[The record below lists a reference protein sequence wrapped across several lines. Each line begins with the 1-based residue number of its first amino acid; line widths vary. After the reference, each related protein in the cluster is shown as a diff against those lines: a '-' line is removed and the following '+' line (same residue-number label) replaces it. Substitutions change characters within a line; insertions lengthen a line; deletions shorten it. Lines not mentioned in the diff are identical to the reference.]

1 MMLRILH
8 LSDLHLVKEH
18 PAMDALLMYLNRS
31 IDEIQKNGGIDLV
44 IFTGDLVDKGGYSFG
59 DINVAFKK
67 FEEVVITPILEKLR
81 LSKDRFVFIPGNHD
95 TENNTIRS
103 IEKIGIIESYSLKE
117 KQQIIDLKN
126 STDKLIMELLYS
138 RTKTFK
144 EFEKC
149 YYSDILNNNYQYG
162 DFESN
167 FRFEIRGCKIGITS
181 LNTVWLCGLDNDK
194 KLFLGTDQIT
204 NSQVFLSDCNI
215 KIVASHIGYD
225 LLTEAESKHAKEAIA
240 HCYDLNLSGHTHSLD
255 DDFIVIPSGDY
266 CMNITAAGT
275 LCDNIHKLDE
285 NYKNSFQVIDVISKD
300 EFYIRKYQQKQGMEF
315 SLDLNFGDQGIWHY
329 QYDKQNAK
337 NKAKADE
344 LKEKIEQEKIFLENI
359 FPFYPIDKAIEQDKE
374 TFMSGEFIPS
384 QRNEKCIELLRNPE
398 IKNLRILSISG
409 VGKTRIVGEAFRTM
423 QNVFYCTDPDKNI
436 NRGLEY
442 ILTHVDGGVIIIDNC
457 PIDEHYRITKFISRF
472 QKPFKI
478 ISIYNVLTKD
488 EVGKGTNVFFIDAE
502 DNQEVVDAIIEKEN
516 ILNNEVV
523 NKIREYSDGISLMA
537 IELIK
542 AYINIGQIQLP
553 PEKKQWLDYL
563 LDPSGQLDTNKR
575 AVLNAIALF
584 NPLGLTGNKQD
595 EYEFVINH
603 PEINHIHLP
612 KATVEDCFSCTIHE
626 FNQRR
631 LLDMR
636 ANSVN
641 VRPRPLAEW
650 LAEEW
655 LQKTPIETWGK
666 IIAEIEAAG
675 QLGERL
681 TDQMKNRF
689 MSLTSSEAQQLFDE
703 LNRRP
708 FHDEKIVLTKT
719 GSQLIFSMSTVS
731 QIAVAHNLFS
741 LFNDKTTDYL
751 QQNISGD
758 IRRNIVWAL
767 EETCVVENAFEESC
781 KLLGIL
787 SLAENEQISNNATG
801 VFLEKFRIL
810 LSGTQANLD
819 KKRNVLQFLLDK
831 GTDYYPL
838 LAKAID
844 SAFRTRSYYHMLTQ
858 TERKYDINQETSIC
872 ISELRQYWSFCKET
886 LIKVSDDANS
896 SKIIYKL
903 IPNHVHDFIN
913 SGCEDIL
920 FDLIDYFAPQYN
932 NDWDEVR
939 RSLSWVKKHNPR
951 AYERNKQHIDL
962 LIDQV
967 FAPKTFIKRV
977 LVAME
982 NIDRRVLGS
991 NQTFE
996 VYSSEMRPYGEEFIN
1011 NKIYKSKEFDE
1022 IADYEHLQNFWM
1034 ILAAVEVMD
1043 QRGCREEVYE
1053 TFICHILSKNKEY
1066 RSAFIESYM
1075 SHDPNKPYL
1084 TLIAEKLLKEGFNAM
1099 ACCVL
1104 GMVEDKDHRQ
1114 LNRIFAMVHDGKFSS
1129 IYINNYLRFAPCDNI
1144 DDVFKVSNLLF
1155 NNADVDKI
1163 EVAYPH
1169 LFQHLWPMEQELVPY
1184 LPTIE
1189 KRLLEFDF
1197 ECDKFSLTKE
1207 VVDKIGY
1214 ILRTFNRPDFAR
1226 QVNNVVIKYFEIY
1239 RYNNPFMD
1247 LYLILF
1253 PKYQDNILSDVIK
1266 ALASPLEKGM
1276 FYLNMHLELGSG
1288 FGLGVGPL
1296 FQCDNN
1302 RLKKAC
1308 QEYPDVLPE
1317 RFATMCP
1324 VCNFREDGKPVKLSD
1339 FFIWLLD
1346 NYGDNERVLQSFSS
1360 NLNTYSY
1367 AGPRSMKGYYMNR
1380 QNLFKPLLEHENPKV
1395 ANWAKKMYE
1404 KEEQNVNYQ
1413 QMMDDYIDMTQN

>member
-1 MMLRILH
+1 MLRILH

-18 PAMDALLMYLNRS
+18 PAMDTLLMYLNRS
-31 IDEIQKNGGIDLV
+31 MDEIQEDRGIDLV
-44 IFTGDLVDKGGYSFG
+44 IFTGDLIDKGGASFG
-59 DINVAFKK
+59 DINTAFKK
-67 FEEVVITPILEKLR
+67 FEEVVITPILEKLK

-95 TENNTIRS
+95 TENDIGKQYMKKGFLGENPHDDY
-103 IEKIGIIESYSLKE
+103 EKIISI
-117 KQQIIDLKN
+117 KN
-126 STDKLIMELLYS
+126 SPKNQDIVRV
-138 RTKTFK
+138 RTKAFK
-144 EFEKC
+144 DFERL
-149 YYSDILNNNYQYG
+149 YYTENLREAYQCG

-167 FRFEIRGCKIGITS
+167 FKFNIEGRKIGITS
-181 LNTVWLCGLDNDK
+181 LNSVWFCGLDDDK

-204 NSQVFLSDCNI
+204 NSQAFLSDCNI

-225 LLTEAESKHAKEAIA
+225 LLTEAERKHAKEDIA

-315 SLDLNFGDQGIWHY
+315 SLDLNFGDQGIWYH
-329 QYDKQNAK
+329 QYNKQNAK

-344 LKEKIEQEKIFLENI
+344 LKERIEQEKVFLENI

-398 IKNLRILSISG
+398 IRNLRILSISG
-409 VGKTRIVGEAFRTM
+409 VGKTRIVGEAFRTT

-488 EVGKGTNVFFIDAE
+488 EEGKGTNVFFIDAE

-523 NKIREYSDGISLMA
+523 NRIREYSDGISLMA

-563 LDPSGQLDTNKR
+563 LDPSGQLNTNKR

-681 TDQMKNRF
+681 TEQMKNRF
-689 MSLTSSEAQQLFDE
+689 MSLTSPEAQQLFDE

-781 KLLGIL
+781 KLLGML
-787 SLAENEQISNNATG
+787 SHAENEQISNNATG
-801 VFLEKFRIL
+801 VFLEKFRML
-810 LSGTQANLD
+810 LSGTQANLG

-844 SAFRTRSYYHMLTQ
+844 SAFSTRSNYHMLTR
-858 TERKYDINQETSIC
+858 TERKYDIKQETSIC
-872 ISELRQYWSFCKET
+872 ISELRQYWNFCKDT
-886 LIKVSDDANS
+886 LIKVSNDANS
-896 SKIIYKL
+896 LKIIYNL
-903 IPNHVHDFIN
+903 IPNHVYDFIN

-920 FDLIDYFAPQYN
+920 FELIDYFASQYN
-932 NDWDEVR
+932 NDWDEMR
-939 RSLSWVKKHNPR
+939 RSLSWVKKHNPKV
-951 AYERNKQHIDL
+951 YERNKQYIDL
-962 LIDQV
+962 LIDKV
-967 FAPKTFIKRV
+967 LAPKTFIKRV
-977 LVAME
+977 LAAME
-982 NIDRRVLGS
+982 NIDRRAFGS

-996 VYSSEMRPYGEEFIN
+996 VYRSEMRPYGEEFIN
-1011 NKIYKSKEFDE
+1011 NKIYNSKEFDE
-1022 IADYEHLQNFWM
+1022 IANSEHIQSRWM
-1034 ILAAVEVMD
+1034 ILTAVEVMVQTD
-1043 QRGCREEVYE
+1043 RRDEVYE
-1053 TFICHILSKNKEY
+1053 AFMSHIASKNKDY
-1066 RSAFIESYM
+1066 RSDFIECYM
-1075 SHDPNKPYL
+1075 SHDPNKTYL
-1084 TLIAEKLLKEGFNAM
+1084 TSIAERLFNEGFNAL
-1099 ACCVL
+1099 ACCIL
-1104 GMVEDKDHRQ
+1104 GMVEDKDYSQ
-1114 LNRIFAMVHDGKFSS
+1114 LNRIFAMVHDSKFPST
-1129 IYINNYLRFAPCDNI
+1129 YINNYLRYVPCDNI
-1144 DDVFKVSNLLF
+1144 DDIFKVSNLLF
-1155 NNADVDKI
+1155 NNADVDKT

-1169 LFQHLWPMEQELVPY
+1169 LSQHLWPMEQEFVPY

-1197 ECDKFSLTKE
+1197 DNNKSYF
-1207 VVDKIGY
+1207 VRNIVDKIEY
-1214 ILRTFNRPDFAR
+1214 ILNTFNEPNFAKEVNTLIIKHCTSYQPDSFF
-1226 QVNNVVIKYFEIY
+1226 N
-1239 RYNNPFMD
+1239 D
-1247 LYLILF
+1247 LYSSLL
-1253 PKYQDNILSDVIK
+1253 PKYQDDILDDILR
-1266 ALASPLEKGM
+1266 ALTLPFEQSM
-1276 FYLNMHLELGSG
+1276 FYLKMRYELGSG
-1288 FGLGVGPL
+1288 FGYGAGPL
-1296 FQCDNN
+1296 FQCDNDK
-1302 RLKKAC
+1302 LKDAC
-1308 QEYPDVLPE
+1308 EKFPDILPE
-1317 RFATMCP
+1317 RFADMCP
-1324 VCNFREDGKPVKLSD
+1324 VCNLREDETQMEFSD
-1339 FFIWLLD
+1339 FFIWLLN
-1346 NYGDNERVLQSFSS
+1346 NYGNNEKVLQSLSS
-1360 NLNTYSY
+1360 NFGTYSY
-1367 AGPRSMKGYYMNR
+1367 TGVGSMKGYYMNR
-1380 QNLFKPLLEHENPKV
+1380 QNMFKPLFLHENPKV
-1395 ANWAKKMYE
+1395 VDWAKNMY
-1404 KEEQNVNYQ
+1404 KTEEQEVNYQ
-1413 QMMDDYIDMTQN
+1413 QMMDDYRDMTKW

>member
-18 PAMDALLMYLNRS
+18 PAMDTLLMYLNRS
-31 IDEIQKNGGIDLV
+31 MDEIQEDRGIDLV
-44 IFTGDLVDKGGYSFG
+44 IFTGDLIDKGGASFG
-59 DINVAFKK
+59 DINTAFKK
-67 FEEVVITPILEKLR
+67 FEEVVITPILEKLK

-95 TENNTIRS
+95 TENDIGKQYMKKGFLGENPHDDY
-103 IEKIGIIESYSLKE
+103 EKIISI
-117 KQQIIDLKN
+117 KN
-126 STDKLIMELLYS
+126 SPKNQDIVRV
-138 RTKTFK
+138 RTKAFK
-144 EFEKC
+144 DFERL
-149 YYSDILNNNYQYG
+149 YYTENLREAYQCG

-167 FRFEIRGCKIGITS
+167 FKFDIEGRKIGITS
-181 LNTVWLCGLDNDK
+181 LNSVWFCGLDDDK

-204 NSQVFLSDCNI
+204 NSQAFLSDCNI

-225 LLTEAESKHAKEAIA
+225 LLTEAERKHAKEAIA
-240 HCYDLNLSGHTHSLD
+240 RCYDLNLSGHTHSLD

-300 EFYIRKYQQKQGMEF
+300 EFYIRKYQQQGMEF
-315 SLDLNFGDQGIWHY
+315 SLDLNFGDQGIWYH
-329 QYDKQNAK
+329 QYNKQNAK

-344 LKEKIEQEKIFLENI
+344 LKERIEQEKVFLENI

-398 IKNLRILSISG
+398 IRNLRILSISG
-409 VGKTRIVGEAFRTM
+409 VGKTRIVGEAFRTT

-488 EVGKGTNVFFIDAE
+488 EEGKGTNVFFIDAE

-516 ILNNEVV
+516 ILNTEVV
-523 NKIREYSDGISLMA
+523 NRIREYSDGISLMA

-563 LDPSGQLDTNKR
+563 LDPSGQLNTNKR

-681 TDQMKNRF
+681 TEQMKNRF
-689 MSLTSSEAQQLFDE
+689 MSLTSPEAQQLFDE

-781 KLLGIL
+781 KLLGML
-787 SLAENEQISNNATG
+787 SHAENEQISNNATG
-801 VFLEKFRIL
+801 VFLEKFRML
-810 LSGTQANLD
+810 LSGTQANLG

-844 SAFRTRSYYHMLTQ
+844 SAFSTRSNYHMLTR
-858 TERKYDINQETSIC
+858 TERKYDIKQETSIC
-872 ISELRQYWSFCKET
+872 ISELRQYWNFCKDT
-886 LIKVSDDANS
+886 LIKVSNDANS
-896 SKIIYKL
+896 LKIIYNL
-903 IPNHVHDFIN
+903 IPNHVYDFIN

-920 FDLIDYFAPQYN
+920 FELIDYFAPQYN
-932 NDWDEVR
+932 NDWDEMR
-939 RSLSWVKKHNPR
+939 RSLSWVKKHNPKV
-951 AYERNKQHIDL
+951 YERNKQYIDL
-962 LIDQV
+962 LIDKV
-967 FAPKTFIKRV
+967 LAPKTFIKRV
-977 LVAME
+977 LAAME
-982 NIDRRVLGS
+982 NIDRRAFGS

-996 VYSSEMRPYGEEFIN
+996 VYRSEMRPYGEEFIN
-1011 NKIYKSKEFDE
+1011 NKIYNSKEFDE
-1022 IADYEHLQNFWM
+1022 IANSEHIQSRWM
-1034 ILAAVEVMD
+1034 ILTAVEVMAQTD
-1043 QRGCREEVYE
+1043 RRDEVYE
-1053 TFICHILSKNKEY
+1053 AFMSHIASKNKDY
-1066 RSAFIESYM
+1066 RSDFIECYM
-1075 SHDPNKPYL
+1075 SHDPNKTYL
-1084 TLIAEKLLKEGFNAM
+1084 TSIAERLFNEGFNAL

-1104 GMVEDKDHRQ
+1104 GMVEDKDYSQ
-1114 LNRIFAMVHDGKFSS
+1114 LNRIFAMVHDSKFPST
-1129 IYINNYLRFAPCDNI
+1129 YINNYLRYVPCDNI
-1144 DDVFKVSNLLF
+1144 DDIFRVSNLLF
-1155 NNADVDKI
+1155 NNADVDKT

-1169 LFQHLWPMEQELVPY
+1169 LSQHLWPMEQEFVPY

-1197 ECDKFSLTKE
+1197 DNNKSYF
-1207 VVDKIGY
+1207 VRNIVDKIEY
-1214 ILRTFNRPDFAR
+1214 ILNTFNEPNFAKEVNTLIIKHCTSYQPDNFF
-1226 QVNNVVIKYFEIY
+1226 N
-1239 RYNNPFMD
+1239 D
-1247 LYLILF
+1247 LYSSLL
-1253 PKYQDNILSDVIK
+1253 PKYQDDILDDILR
-1266 ALASPLEKGM
+1266 ALTLPFEQSM
-1276 FYLNMHLELGSG
+1276 FYLKMRYELGSG
-1288 FGLGVGPL
+1288 FGYGAGPL
-1296 FQCDNN
+1296 FQCDNDK
-1302 RLKKAC
+1302 LKDAC
-1308 QEYPDVLPE
+1308 EKFPDILPE
-1317 RFATMCP
+1317 RFADMCP
-1324 VCNFREDGKPVKLSD
+1324 VCNLREDETQMEFSD
-1339 FFIWLLD
+1339 FFIWLLN
-1346 NYGDNERVLQSFSS
+1346 NYGNNEKVLQSLSS
-1360 NLNTYSY
+1360 NFGTYSY
-1367 AGPRSMKGYYMNR
+1367 TGVGSMKGYYMNR
-1380 QNLFKPLLEHENPKV
+1380 QNMFKPLFLHENPKV
-1395 ANWAKKMYE
+1395 VDWAKNMY
-1404 KEEQNVNYQ
+1404 KTEEQEVNYQ
-1413 QMMDDYIDMTQN
+1413 QMMDDYRDMTKW

>member
-18 PAMDALLMYLNRS
+18 PAMDTLLMYLNRS
-31 IDEIQKNGGIDLV
+31 MDEIQKDRGIDLV
-44 IFTGDLVDKGGYSFG
+44 IFTGDLIDKGGASFG
-59 DINVAFKK
+59 DINTAFKK
-67 FEEVVITPILEKLR
+67 LEEVVITPILEKLK

-95 TENNTIRS
+95 TENDLGKQYMKIGFLGENLHDDH
-103 IEKIGIIESYSLKE
+103 EKIISI
-117 KQQIIDLKN
+117 KN
-126 STDKLIMELLYS
+126 SPPNYDIVRA
-138 RTKTFK
+138 RTKAFK
-144 EFEKC
+144 DFEKL
-149 YYSDILNNNYQYG
+149 YYTESLRENYQYG
-162 DFESN
+162 DFDSN
-167 FRFEIRGCKIGITS
+167 FKFDIRGSKIGVTS
-181 LNTVWLCGLDNDK
+181 LNSVWFCGLGDDK
-194 KLFLGTDQIT
+194 KLFLGVDQIT

-225 LLTEAESKHAKEAIA
+225 LLTEAESKRAKEAIA

-255 DDFIVIPSGDY
+255 DDFIAIPSGDY

-285 NYKNSFQVIDVISKD
+285 NYKNSFQVIDVISKE
-300 EFYIRKYQQKQGMEF
+300 EFYVRKYQQKQGMEF
-315 SLDLNFGDQGIWHY
+315 SLDLNFGEQGIWHH
-329 QYDKQNAK
+329 QYNKQNAK

-344 LKEKIEQEKIFLENI
+344 VKEKIEQEKAFLENI
-359 FPFYPIDKAIEQDKE
+359 FPFYPIDKAIELDKE

-384 QRNEKCIELLRNPE
+384 QRNEECINLLRNQD

-423 QNVFYCTDPDKNI
+423 QKVFYCTDPDKKI

-442 ILTHVDGGVIIIDNC
+442 ILTHVDEGVIIIDNC
-457 PIDEHYRITKFISRF
+457 PIDEHYRITRFISRF
-472 QKPFKI
+472 QKPFRI
-478 ISIYNVLTKD
+478 ISLYNVLTKN
-488 EVGKGTNVFFIDAE
+488 EEGKGTNVFFIDVE
-502 DNQEVVDAIIEKEN
+502 DNQEVVDAIIEKER
-516 ILNNEVV
+516 IHNEEVI
-523 NKIREYSDGISLMA
+523 NRIREYSDGISLMA

-542 AYINIGQIQLP
+542 AYKNIGQVQLL

-563 LDPSGQLDTNKR
+563 LDPSGQLDTHKR
-575 AVLNAIALF
+575 SVLNAIALF
-584 NPLGLTGNKQD
+584 NPLGFTGNKKD
-595 EYEFVINH
+595 EYDFVINH
-603 PEINHIHLP
+603 SEINHIHLA
-612 KATVEDCFSCTIHE
+612 KSSVEDCFSCTVHE

-767 EETCVVENAFEESC
+767 EEACVVENAFEESC
-781 KLLGIL
+781 KLLGML
-787 SLAENEQISNNATG
+787 SHAENEQISNNATG

-844 SAFRTRSYYHMLTQ
+844 SAFSTRSNYHMLTQ
-858 TERKYDINQETSIC
+858 TERKYDIKQETSIC
-872 ISELRQYWSFCKET
+872 ISELRQYWNFCKDT
-886 LIKVSDDANS
+886 LIKVSNDANS
-896 SKIIYKL
+896 LKIIYKL
-903 IPNHVHDFIN
+903 IPNHVYDFIN

-920 FDLIDYFAPQYN
+920 FELIDYFAPQYN
-932 NDWDEVR
+932 NDWDEMR
-939 RSLSWVKKHNPR
+939 RSLIWVKKHNPKV
-951 AYERNKQHIDL
+951 YERNKQHIDL
-962 LIDQV
+962 LIDKV
-967 FAPKTFIKRV
+967 LAPKTFIKRV
-977 LVAME
+977 LAAME
-982 NIDRRVLGS
+982 NIDRRAFGS

-996 VYSSEMRPYGEEFIN
+996 VYRSEMRPYGEEFIN
-1011 NKIYKSKEFDE
+1011 NKIYNSKEFDE
-1022 IADYEHLQNFWM
+1022 IANSEHMQSFWM
-1034 ILAAVEVMD
+1034 ILTAVEVMD
-1043 QRGCREEVYE
+1043 QTDRRDEVYE
-1053 TFICHILSKNKEY
+1053 AFMRHIASKNKDY
-1066 RSAFIESYM
+1066 RSDFIECYM
-1075 SHDPNKPYL
+1075 SHDPNKTYL
-1084 TLIAEKLLKEGFNAM
+1084 TSIAGRLFNEGFNAL

-1104 GMVEDKDHRQ
+1104 GMVEDKDYRQ
-1114 LNRIFAMVHDGKFSS
+1114 LNRIFVMVHDSKFSS
-1129 IYINNYLRFAPCDNI
+1129 TYINNYLRYVPCNSI
-1144 DDVFKVSNLLF
+1144 DDIFRVSNLLF
-1155 NNADVDKI
+1155 NNADVDKT

-1169 LFQHLWPMEQELVPY
+1169 LSQHLWPMGQEFVPY

-1197 ECDKFSLTKE
+1197 DNNKSYFARNI
-1207 VVDKIGY
+1207 VDKIEY
-1214 ILRTFNRPDFAR
+1214 ILNTFNEPNFAKEVNTLIIKHCISYQPDNLF
-1226 QVNNVVIKYFEIY
+1226 N
-1239 RYNNPFMD
+1239 D
-1247 LYLILF
+1247 LYSSLL
-1253 PKYQDNILSDVIK
+1253 PKYQDVILDDIIR
-1266 ALASPLEKGM
+1266 ALTLPFEQSM
-1276 FYLNMHLELGSG
+1276 FYLKMRYELGSG
-1288 FGLGVGPL
+1288 FGYGAGPL
-1296 FQCDNN
+1296 FQCDNDK
-1302 RLKKAC
+1302 LKDAC
-1308 QEYPDVLPE
+1308 EKFPDILPE
-1317 RFATMCP
+1317 RFADMCP
-1324 VCNFREDGKPVKLSD
+1324 VCNLREDETQMEFSD
-1339 FFIWLLD
+1339 FFIWLLN
-1346 NYGDNERVLQSFSS
+1346 NYGNNEKVLQSLSS
-1360 NLNTYSY
+1360 NFGTYSY
-1367 AGPRSMKGYYMNR
+1367 TGVGSMKGYYMNR
-1380 QNLFKPLLEHENPKV
+1380 QNMFKPLFLHENPKV
-1395 ANWAKKMYE
+1395 VDWAKNMYKTE
-1404 KEEQNVNYQ
+1404 GQEVNYQ
-1413 QMMDDYIDMTQN
+1413 QMMDDYRDMTKW

>member
-1 MMLRILH
+1 
-8 LSDLHLVKEH
+8 
-18 PAMDALLMYLNRS
+18 MDTLLMYLNRS
-31 IDEIQKNGGIDLV
+31 MDEIQEDRGIDLV
-44 IFTGDLVDKGGYSFG
+44 VFTGDLIDKGGASFG
-59 DINVAFKK
+59 NINTAFKK
-67 FEEVVITPILEKLR
+67 FEEVVITPILEKLK

-95 TENNTIRS
+95 TENDIGKQYMKKGFLGENPHDDY
-103 IEKIGIIESYSLKE
+103 EKIISI
-117 KQQIIDLKN
+117 KN
-126 STDKLIMELLYS
+126 SPKNQDIVRV
-138 RTKTFK
+138 RTKAFK
-144 EFEKC
+144 DFERL
-149 YYSDILNNNYQYG
+149 YYTENLREAYQCG

-167 FRFEIRGCKIGITS
+167 FKFDIEGRKIGITS
-181 LNTVWLCGLDNDK
+181 LNSVWFCGLDDDK

-204 NSQVFLSDCNI
+204 NSQAFLSDCNI

-225 LLTEAESKHAKEAIA
+225 LLTEAERKHAKEAIA

-300 EFYIRKYQQKQGMEF
+300 EFCIRKYQQKQGMEF
-315 SLDLNFGDQGIWHY
+315 SLDLNFGDQGIWYH
-329 QYDKQNAK
+329 QYNKQNAK

-344 LKEKIEQEKIFLENI
+344 LKERIEQEKVFLENI

-398 IKNLRILSISG
+398 IRNLRILSISG
-409 VGKTRIVGEAFRTM
+409 VGKTRIVGEAFRTT

-488 EVGKGTNVFFIDAE
+488 EEGKGTNVFFIDAE

-523 NKIREYSDGISLMA
+523 NRIREYSDGISLMA

-563 LDPSGQLDTNKR
+563 LDPSGQLNTNKR

-681 TDQMKNRF
+681 TEQMKNRF
-689 MSLTSSEAQQLFDE
+689 MSLTSPEAQQLFDE

-781 KLLGIL
+781 KLLGML
-787 SLAENEQISNNATG
+787 SHAENEQISNNATG
-801 VFLEKFRIL
+801 VFLEKFRML
-810 LSGTQANLD
+810 LSGTQANLG

-844 SAFRTRSYYHMLTQ
+844 SAFSTRSNYHMLTR
-858 TERKYDINQETSIC
+858 TERKYDIKQETSIC
-872 ISELRQYWSFCKET
+872 ISELRQYWNFCKDT
-886 LIKVSDDANS
+886 LIKVSNDANS
-896 SKIIYKL
+896 LKIIYNL
-903 IPNHVHDFIN
+903 IPNHVYDFIN

-920 FDLIDYFAPQYN
+920 FELIDYFAPQYN
-932 NDWDEVR
+932 NDWDEMR
-939 RSLSWVKKHNPR
+939 RSLSWVKKYNPKV
-951 AYERNKQHIDL
+951 YERNKQYIDL
-962 LIDQV
+962 LIDKV
-967 FAPKTFIKRV
+967 LAPKTFIKRV
-977 LVAME
+977 LAAME
-982 NIDRRVLGS
+982 NIDRRAFGS

-996 VYSSEMRPYGEEFIN
+996 VYRSEMRPYGEEFIN
-1011 NKIYKSKEFDE
+1011 NKIYNSKEFDE
-1022 IADYEHLQNFWM
+1022 IANSEHIQSRWM
-1034 ILAAVEVMD
+1034 ILTAVEVMVQTD
-1043 QRGCREEVYE
+1043 RRDEVYE
-1053 TFICHILSKNKEY
+1053 AFMSHIASKNKDY
-1066 RSAFIESYM
+1066 RSDFIECYM
-1075 SHDPNKPYL
+1075 SHDPKKTYL
-1084 TLIAEKLLKEGFNAM
+1084 TSIAERLFNEGFNAL

-1104 GMVEDKDHRQ
+1104 GMVEDKDYSQ
-1114 LNRIFAMVHDGKFSS
+1114 LNRIFAMVHDSKFPST
-1129 IYINNYLRFAPCDNI
+1129 YINNYLRYVPCDNI
-1144 DDVFKVSNLLF
+1144 DDIFKVSNLLF
-1155 NNADVDKI
+1155 NNADVDKT

-1169 LFQHLWPMEQELVPY
+1169 LSQHLWPMEQEFVPY

-1197 ECDKFSLTKE
+1197 DNNKSYF
-1207 VVDKIGY
+1207 VRNIVDKIEY
-1214 ILRTFNRPDFAR
+1214 ILNTFNEPNFAKEVNTLIIKHCTSYQPDNFF
-1226 QVNNVVIKYFEIY
+1226 N
-1239 RYNNPFMD
+1239 D
-1247 LYLILF
+1247 LYSSLL
-1253 PKYQDNILSDVIK
+1253 PKYQDDILDDILR
-1266 ALASPLEKGM
+1266 ALTLPFEQSM
-1276 FYLNMHLELGSG
+1276 FYLKMRYELGSG
-1288 FGLGVGPL
+1288 FGYGAGPL
-1296 FQCDNN
+1296 FQCDNDK
-1302 RLKKAC
+1302 LKDAC
-1308 QEYPDVLPE
+1308 EKFPDILPE
-1317 RFATMCP
+1317 RFADMCP
-1324 VCNFREDGKPVKLSD
+1324 VCNLREDETQMEFSD
-1339 FFIWLLD
+1339 FFIWLLN
-1346 NYGDNERVLQSFSS
+1346 NYGNNEKVLQSLSS
-1360 NLNTYSY
+1360 NFGTYSY
-1367 AGPRSMKGYYMNR
+1367 TGVGSMKGYYMNR
-1380 QNLFKPLLEHENPKV
+1380 QNMFKPLFLHENPKV
-1395 ANWAKKMYE
+1395 VDWAKNMY
-1404 KEEQNVNYQ
+1404 KTEEQEVNYQ
-1413 QMMDDYIDMTQN
+1413 QMMDDYRDMTKW

>member
-1 MMLRILH
+1 MLRILH

-18 PAMDALLMYLNRS
+18 PAMASLLMYLKLS
-31 IDEIQKNGGIDLV
+31 MDEIQKDRGVDLV
-44 IFTGDLVDKGGYSFG
+44 IFTGDLIDKGGASFG
-59 DINVAFKK
+59 DINTAFKE
-67 FEEVVITPILEKLR
+67 FEEVVITPISEKLK

-95 TENNTIRS
+95 TENDIVKQYTKNGFLGENS
-103 IEKIGIIESYSLKE
+103 HDDYEKIISI
-117 KQQIIDLKN
+117 KN
-126 STDKLIMELLYS
+126 SPNNRAIVRT
-138 RTKTFK
+138 RTKAFK
-144 EFEKC
+144 NFERL
-149 YYSDILNNNYQYG
+149 YYAENLREAYQCG

-167 FRFEIRGCKIGITS
+167 FKFDIGGRKIGITS
-181 LNTVWLCGLDNDK
+181 LNSVWFCGLDDDK

-204 NSQVFLSDCNI
+204 NSQAFLSDCNI

-225 LLTEAESKHAKEAIA
+225 LLTEAERKHAKEAIA
-240 HCYDLNLSGHTHSLD
+240 RCYDLNLSGHTHSLD

-315 SLDLNFGDQGIWHY
+315 SLDLNFGDQGIWYH
-329 QYDKQNAK
+329 QYNKQNAK

-344 LKEKIEQEKIFLENI
+344 LKERIEQEKVFLENI

-384 QRNEKCIELLRNPE
+384 QRNETCIELLRNPE
-398 IKNLRILSISG
+398 IRNLRILSISG
-409 VGKTRIVGEAFRTM
+409 VGKTRIVGEAFRTT

-488 EVGKGTNVFFIDAE
+488 EEGKGTNVFFIDAE

-523 NKIREYSDGISLMA
+523 NRIREYSDGISLMA

-553 PEKKQWLDYL
+553 LEKKQWLDYL
-563 LDPSGQLDTNKR
+563 LDPSGQLNTNKR

-681 TDQMKNRF
+681 TEQMKNRF
-689 MSLTSSEAQQLFDE
+689 MSLTSPEAQQLFDE
-703 LNRRP
+703 LNRSP

-781 KLLGIL
+781 KLLGML
-787 SLAENEQISNNATG
+787 SHAENEQISNNATG

-810 LSGTQANLD
+810 LSGTQANLG

-844 SAFRTRSYYHMLTQ
+844 SAFSTRSNYHMLTR
-858 TERKYDINQETSIC
+858 TERKYDIKQETSIC
-872 ISELRQYWSFCKET
+872 ISELRQYWNFCKDT
-886 LIKVSDDANS
+886 LIKVSNDANS
-896 SKIIYKL
+896 LKIIYEL
-903 IPNHVHDFIN
+903 IPNHVYDFIN

-920 FDLIDYFAPQYN
+920 FELIDYFAPQYN
-932 NDWDEVR
+932 NDWDEMR
-939 RSLSWVKKHNPR
+939 RSLSWVKKHKLKV
-951 AYERNKQHIDL
+951 YERNKQYIDL
-962 LIDQV
+962 IIDKV
-967 FAPKTFIKRV
+967 LAPKTFIKRV
-977 LVAME
+977 LAAME
-982 NIDRRVLGS
+982 NIDRRAFGS

-996 VYSSEMRPYGEEFIN
+996 VYRSEMRPYGEEFIN
-1011 NKIYKSKEFDE
+1011 NKIYNSKEFDE
-1022 IADYEHLQNFWM
+1022 IANSEHIQSRWM
-1034 ILAAVEVMD
+1034 ILSAVEVMVQTD
-1043 QRGCREEVYE
+1043 RRDEVYE
-1053 TFICHILSKNKEY
+1053 AFMSHIASKNKDY
-1066 RSAFIESYM
+1066 RSDFIECYM
-1075 SHDPNKPYL
+1075 SHDPNKTYL
-1084 TLIAEKLLKEGFNAM
+1084 TSIAERLFNDGFNAL

-1104 GMVEDKDHRQ
+1104 GMVEDKDYRQ
-1114 LNRIFAMVHDGKFSS
+1114 LNRIFAMVHDSKFPST
-1129 IYINNYLRFAPCDNI
+1129 YINNYLRYVPCDNI
-1144 DDVFKVSNLLF
+1144 DDIFRVSNLLF
-1155 NNADVDKI
+1155 NNADVDKT

-1169 LFQHLWPMEQELVPY
+1169 LSQHLWPMEQEVVPY

-1197 ECDKFSLTKE
+1197 DNNKSYF
-1207 VVDKIGY
+1207 VRNIVDKIEY
-1214 ILRTFNRPDFAR
+1214 ILNTFNEPNFAKEVNTLIIKHCTSYQPDNFF
-1226 QVNNVVIKYFEIY
+1226 N
-1239 RYNNPFMD
+1239 D
-1247 LYLILF
+1247 LYFSLL
-1253 PKYQDNILSDVIK
+1253 PKYQDDILDDIIR
-1266 ALASPLEKGM
+1266 ALTLPFEQSM
-1276 FYLNMHLELGSG
+1276 FYLKMRYELGSG
-1288 FGLGVGPL
+1288 FGYGAGPL
-1296 FQCDNN
+1296 FQCDNDK
-1302 RLKKAC
+1302 LKDAC
-1308 QEYPDVLPE
+1308 EKFPDILPE
-1317 RFATMCP
+1317 RFADMCP
-1324 VCNFREDGKPVKLSD
+1324 VCNFSEDETQMEFSD
-1339 FFIWLLD
+1339 FFIWLLN
-1346 NYGDNERVLQSFSS
+1346 NYGNNEEVLQSLSS
-1360 NLNTYSY
+1360 NFGTYSY
-1367 AGPRSMKGYYMNR
+1367 TGVGSMKGYYMNR
-1380 QNLFKPLLEHENPKV
+1380 QNMFKPLFLHENPKV
-1395 ANWAKKMYE
+1395 VDWAKNMY
-1404 KEEQNVNYQ
+1404 KTEEQEVNYQ
-1413 QMMDDYIDMTQN
+1413 QMMDDYRDMTKW

>member
-1 MMLRILH
+1 MLRILH

-18 PAMDALLMYLNRS
+18 PAMDTLLMYLNRS
-31 IDEIQKNGGIDLV
+31 MDEIQEDRGIDLV
-44 IFTGDLVDKGGYSFG
+44 IFTGDLIDKGGASFG
-59 DINVAFKK
+59 DINTAFKK
-67 FEEVVITPILEKLR
+67 FEEVVITPILEKLK

-95 TENNTIRS
+95 TENDIGKQYMKKGFLGENPHDDY
-103 IEKIGIIESYSLKE
+103 EKIISI
-117 KQQIIDLKN
+117 KN
-126 STDKLIMELLYS
+126 SPKNQDIVRV
-138 RTKTFK
+138 RTKAFK
-144 EFEKC
+144 DFERL
-149 YYSDILNNNYQYG
+149 YYTENLREAYQCG

-167 FRFEIRGCKIGITS
+167 FKFNIEGRKIGITS
-181 LNTVWLCGLDNDK
+181 LNSVWFCGLDDDK

-204 NSQVFLSDCNI
+204 NSQAFLSDCNI

-225 LLTEAESKHAKEAIA
+225 LFTEAERKHAKEAIA

-315 SLDLNFGDQGIWHY
+315 SLDLNFGDQGIWYH
-329 QYDKQNAK
+329 QYNKQNAK

-344 LKEKIEQEKIFLENI
+344 LKERIEQEKVFLENI

-384 QRNEKCIELLRNPE
+384 QRNEKCIELLKNPE
-398 IKNLRILSISG
+398 IRNLRILSISG
-409 VGKTRIVGEAFRTM
+409 VGKTRIVGEAFRTT

-442 ILTHVDGGVIIIDNC
+442 ILTHVDRGVIIIDNC

-488 EVGKGTNVFFIDAE
+488 EEGKGTNVFFIDAE

-523 NKIREYSDGISLMA
+523 NRIREYSDGISLMA

-563 LDPSGQLDTNKR
+563 LDPSGQLNTNKR

-681 TDQMKNRF
+681 TEQMKNRF
-689 MSLTSSEAQQLFDE
+689 MSLTSPEAQQLFDE

-708 FHDEKIVLTKT
+708 FHNEKIVLTKT

-781 KLLGIL
+781 KLLGML
-787 SLAENEQISNNATG
+787 SHAENEQISNNATG

-810 LSGTQANLD
+810 LSGTQANLG

-844 SAFRTRSYYHMLTQ
+844 SAFSTRSNYHMLTR
-858 TERKYDINQETSIC
+858 TERKYDIKQETSIC
-872 ISELRQYWSFCKET
+872 ISELRQYWNFCKDT
-886 LIKVSDDANS
+886 LIKVSNDANS
-896 SKIIYKL
+896 LKIIYKL
-903 IPNHVHDFIN
+903 IPNHVYDFIN

-920 FDLIDYFAPQYN
+920 FELIDYFAPQYN
-932 NDWDEVR
+932 NDWDEMR
-939 RSLSWVKKHNPR
+939 RSLSWVKKHNPKV
-951 AYERNKQHIDL
+951 YERNKQYIDL
-962 LIDQV
+962 LIDKV
-967 FAPKTFIKRV
+967 LAPKTFIKRV
-977 LVAME
+977 LAAME
-982 NIDRRVLGS
+982 NIDRRAFGS

-996 VYSSEMRPYGEEFIN
+996 VYRSEMRPYGEEFIN
-1011 NKIYKSKEFDE
+1011 NKIYNSKEFDE
-1022 IADYEHLQNFWM
+1022 IANSEHIQSRWM
-1034 ILAAVEVMD
+1034 ILTAVEVMVQTD
-1043 QRGCREEVYE
+1043 RRDEVYE
-1053 TFICHILSKNKEY
+1053 AFMSHIASKNKDY
-1066 RSAFIESYM
+1066 RSDFIECYM
-1075 SHDPNKPYL
+1075 SHDPNKTYL
-1084 TLIAEKLLKEGFNAM
+1084 TSIAERLFNEGFNAL

-1104 GMVEDKDHRQ
+1104 GMVEDKDYSQ
-1114 LNRIFAMVHDGKFSS
+1114 LNRIFAMVHDSKFPST
-1129 IYINNYLRFAPCDNI
+1129 YINNYLRYVPCDNI
-1144 DDVFKVSNLLF
+1144 DDIFKVSNLLF
-1155 NNADVDKI
+1155 NNADVDKT

-1169 LFQHLWPMEQELVPY
+1169 LSQHLWPMEQEFVPY

-1197 ECDKFSLTKE
+1197 DNNKSFF
-1207 VVDKIGY
+1207 VRNIVDKIEY
-1214 ILRTFNRPDFAR
+1214 ILNTFNEPNFAKEVNTLIIKHCTSYQPDNFF
-1226 QVNNVVIKYFEIY
+1226 N
-1239 RYNNPFMD
+1239 D
-1247 LYLILF
+1247 LYSSLL
-1253 PKYQDNILSDVIK
+1253 PKYQDDILDDILR
-1266 ALASPLEKGM
+1266 ALTLPFEQSM
-1276 FYLNMHLELGSG
+1276 FYLKMRYELGSG
-1288 FGLGVGPL
+1288 FGYGAGPL
-1296 FQCDNN
+1296 FQCDNDK
-1302 RLKKAC
+1302 LKDAC
-1308 QEYPDVLPE
+1308 EKFPDILPE
-1317 RFATMCP
+1317 RFADMCP
-1324 VCNFREDGKPVKLSD
+1324 VCNLREDETQMEFSD
-1339 FFIWLLD
+1339 FFIWLLN
-1346 NYGDNERVLQSFSS
+1346 NYGNNEKVLQSLSS
-1360 NLNTYSY
+1360 NFGTYSY
-1367 AGPRSMKGYYMNR
+1367 TGVGSMKGYYMNR
-1380 QNLFKPLLEHENPKV
+1380 QNMFKPLFLHENPKV
-1395 ANWAKKMYE
+1395 VDWAKNMY
-1404 KEEQNVNYQ
+1404 KTEEQEVNYQ
-1413 QMMDDYIDMTQN
+1413 QMMDDYRDMTKW

>member
-1 MMLRILH
+1 MLRILH

-18 PAMDALLMYLNRS
+18 PAMASLLMYLKLS
-31 IDEIQKNGGIDLV
+31 MDEIQKDRGVDLV
-44 IFTGDLVDKGGYSFG
+44 IFTGDLIDKGGASFG
-59 DINVAFKK
+59 DINTAFKE
-67 FEEVVITPILEKLR
+67 FEEVVITPISEKLK

-95 TENNTIRS
+95 TENDIVKQYTKNGFLGENS
-103 IEKIGIIESYSLKE
+103 HDDYEKIISI
-117 KQQIIDLKN
+117 KN
-126 STDKLIMELLYS
+126 SPNNRAIVRT
-138 RTKTFK
+138 RTKAFK
-144 EFEKC
+144 NFERL
-149 YYSDILNNNYQYG
+149 YYAENLREAYQCG

-167 FRFEIRGCKIGITS
+167 FKFDIGGRKIGITS
-181 LNTVWLCGLDNDK
+181 LNSVWFCGLDDDK

-204 NSQVFLSDCNI
+204 NSQAFLSDCNI

-225 LLTEAESKHAKEAIA
+225 LLTEAERKHAKEAIA
-240 HCYDLNLSGHTHSLD
+240 RCYDLNLSGHTHSLD

-315 SLDLNFGDQGIWHY
+315 SLDLNFGDQGIWYH
-329 QYDKQNAK
+329 QYNKQNAK

-344 LKEKIEQEKIFLENI
+344 LKERIEQEKVFLENI

-384 QRNEKCIELLRNPE
+384 QRNETCIELLRNPE
-398 IKNLRILSISG
+398 IRNLRILSISG
-409 VGKTRIVGEAFRTM
+409 VGKTRIVGEAFRTTP
-423 QNVFYCTDPDKNI
+423 NVFYCTDPDKNI

-488 EVGKGTNVFFIDAE
+488 EEGKGTNVFFIDAE

-523 NKIREYSDGISLMA
+523 NRIREYSDGISLMA

-553 PEKKQWLDYL
+553 LEKKQWLDYL
-563 LDPSGQLDTNKR
+563 LDPSGQLNTNKR

-681 TDQMKNRF
+681 TEQMKNRF
-689 MSLTSSEAQQLFDE
+689 MSLTSPEAQQLFDE
-703 LNRRP
+703 LNRSP

-781 KLLGIL
+781 KLLGML
-787 SLAENEQISNNATG
+787 SHAENEQISNNATG

-810 LSGTQANLD
+810 LSGTQANLG

-844 SAFRTRSYYHMLTQ
+844 SAFSTRSNYHMLTR
-858 TERKYDINQETSIC
+858 TERKYDIKQETSIC
-872 ISELRQYWSFCKET
+872 ISELRQYWNFCKDT
-886 LIKVSDDANS
+886 LIKVSNDANS
-896 SKIIYKL
+896 LKIIYEL
-903 IPNHVHDFIN
+903 IPNHVYDFIN

-920 FDLIDYFAPQYN
+920 FELIDYFAPQYN
-932 NDWDEVR
+932 NDWDEMR
-939 RSLSWVKKHNPR
+939 RSLSWVKKHKLKV
-951 AYERNKQHIDL
+951 YERNKQYIDL
-962 LIDQV
+962 IIDKV
-967 FAPKTFIKRV
+967 LAPKTFIKRV
-977 LVAME
+977 LAAME
-982 NIDRRVLGS
+982 NIDRRAFGR

-996 VYSSEMRPYGEEFIN
+996 VYRSEMRPYGEEFIN
-1011 NKIYKSKEFDE
+1011 NKIYNSKEFDE
-1022 IADYEHLQNFWM
+1022 IANSEHIQSRWM
-1034 ILAAVEVMD
+1034 ILSAVEVMVQTD
-1043 QRGCREEVYE
+1043 RRDEVYE
-1053 TFICHILSKNKEY
+1053 AFMSHIASKNKDY
-1066 RSAFIESYM
+1066 RSDFIECYM
-1075 SHDPNKPYL
+1075 SHDPNKTYL
-1084 TLIAEKLLKEGFNAM
+1084 TSIAERLFNDGFNAL

-1104 GMVEDKDHRQ
+1104 GMVEDKDYRQ
-1114 LNRIFAMVHDGKFSS
+1114 LNRIFAMVHDSKFPST
-1129 IYINNYLRFAPCDNI
+1129 YINNYLRYVPCDNI
-1144 DDVFKVSNLLF
+1144 DDIFRVSNLLF
-1155 NNADVDKI
+1155 NNADVDKT

-1169 LFQHLWPMEQELVPY
+1169 LSQHLWPMEQEVVPY

-1197 ECDKFSLTKE
+1197 DNNKSYF
-1207 VVDKIGY
+1207 VRNIVDKIEY
-1214 ILRTFNRPDFAR
+1214 ILNTFNEPNFAKEVNTLIIKHCTSYQPDNFF
-1226 QVNNVVIKYFEIY
+1226 N
-1239 RYNNPFMD
+1239 D
-1247 LYLILF
+1247 LYFSLL
-1253 PKYQDNILSDVIK
+1253 PKYQDDILDDIIR
-1266 ALASPLEKGM
+1266 ALTLPFEQSM
-1276 FYLNMHLELGSG
+1276 FYLKMRYELGSG
-1288 FGLGVGPL
+1288 FGYGAGPL
-1296 FQCDNN
+1296 FQCDNDK
-1302 RLKKAC
+1302 LKDAC
-1308 QEYPDVLPE
+1308 EKFPDILPE
-1317 RFATMCP
+1317 RFADMCP
-1324 VCNFREDGKPVKLSD
+1324 VCNFSEDETQMEFSD
-1339 FFIWLLD
+1339 FFIWLLN
-1346 NYGDNERVLQSFSS
+1346 NYGNNEEVLQSLSS
-1360 NLNTYSY
+1360 NFGTYSY
-1367 AGPRSMKGYYMNR
+1367 TGVGSMKGYYMNR
-1380 QNLFKPLLEHENPKV
+1380 QNMFKPLFLHENPKV
-1395 ANWAKKMYE
+1395 VDWAKNMY
-1404 KEEQNVNYQ
+1404 KTEEQEVNYQ
-1413 QMMDDYIDMTQN
+1413 QMMDDYRDMTKW

>member
-1 MMLRILH
+1 MLRILH

-18 PAMDALLMYLNRS
+18 PAMDTLLMYLNRS
-31 IDEIQKNGGIDLV
+31 MDEIQEDRGIDLV
-44 IFTGDLVDKGGYSFG
+44 IFTGDLIDKGGASFG
-59 DINVAFKK
+59 DINTAFKK
-67 FEEVVITPILEKLR
+67 FEEVVITPILEKLK

-95 TENNTIRS
+95 TENDIGKQYMKKGFLGENPHDDY
-103 IEKIGIIESYSLKE
+103 EKIISI
-117 KQQIIDLKN
+117 KN
-126 STDKLIMELLYS
+126 SPKNQDIVRV
-138 RTKTFK
+138 RTKAFK
-144 EFEKC
+144 DFERL
-149 YYSDILNNNYQYG
+149 YYTENLREAYQCG

-167 FRFEIRGCKIGITS
+167 FKFNIEGRKIGITS
-181 LNTVWLCGLDNDK
+181 LNSVWFCGLDDDK

-204 NSQVFLSDCNI
+204 NSQAFLSDCNI

-225 LLTEAESKHAKEAIA
+225 LFTEAERKHAKEAIA

-315 SLDLNFGDQGIWHY
+315 SLDLNFGDQGIWYH
-329 QYDKQNAK
+329 QYNKQNAK

-344 LKEKIEQEKIFLENI
+344 LKERIEQEKVFLENI

-384 QRNEKCIELLRNPE
+384 QRNEKCIELLKNPE
-398 IKNLRILSISG
+398 IRNLRILSISG
-409 VGKTRIVGEAFRTM
+409 VGKTRIVGEAFRTT

-488 EVGKGTNVFFIDAE
+488 EEGKGTNVFFIDAE

-523 NKIREYSDGISLMA
+523 NRIREYSDGISLMA

-563 LDPSGQLDTNKR
+563 LDPSGQLNTNKR

-681 TDQMKNRF
+681 TEQMKNRF
-689 MSLTSSEAQQLFDE
+689 MSLTSPEAQQLFDG

-781 KLLGIL
+781 KLLGML
-787 SLAENEQISNNATG
+787 SHAENEQISNNATG

-810 LSGTQANLD
+810 LSGTQANLG

-844 SAFRTRSYYHMLTQ
+844 SAFSTRSNYHMLTR
-858 TERKYDINQETSIC
+858 TERKYDIKQETSIC
-872 ISELRQYWSFCKET
+872 ISELRQYWNFCKDT
-886 LIKVSDDANS
+886 LIKVSNDANS
-896 SKIIYKL
+896 LKIIYKL
-903 IPNHVHDFIN
+903 IPNHVYDFIN

-920 FDLIDYFAPQYN
+920 FELIDYFAPQYN
-932 NDWDEVR
+932 NDWDEMR
-939 RSLSWVKKHNPR
+939 RSLSWVKKHNPKV
-951 AYERNKQHIDL
+951 YERNKQYIDL
-962 LIDQV
+962 LIDKV
-967 FAPKTFIKRV
+967 LAPKTFIKRV
-977 LVAME
+977 LAAME
-982 NIDRRVLGS
+982 NIDRRAFGS

-996 VYSSEMRPYGEEFIN
+996 VYRSEMRPYGEEFIN
-1011 NKIYKSKEFDE
+1011 NKIYNSKEFDE
-1022 IADYEHLQNFWM
+1022 IANSEHIQSRWM
-1034 ILAAVEVMD
+1034 ILTAVEVMVQTD
-1043 QRGCREEVYE
+1043 RRDEVYE
-1053 TFICHILSKNKEY
+1053 AFMSHIASKNKDY
-1066 RSAFIESYM
+1066 RSDFIECYM
-1075 SHDPNKPYL
+1075 SHDPNKTYL
-1084 TLIAEKLLKEGFNAM
+1084 TSIAERLFNEGFNAL

-1104 GMVEDKDHRQ
+1104 GMVEDKDYSQ
-1114 LNRIFAMVHDGKFSS
+1114 LNRIFAMVHDSKFPST
-1129 IYINNYLRFAPCDNI
+1129 YINNYLRYVPCDNI
-1144 DDVFKVSNLLF
+1144 DDIFKVSNLLF
-1155 NNADVDKI
+1155 NNADVDKT

-1169 LFQHLWPMEQELVPY
+1169 LSQHLWPMEQEFVPY

-1197 ECDKFSLTKE
+1197 DNNKSFF
-1207 VVDKIGY
+1207 VRNIVDKIEY
-1214 ILRTFNRPDFAR
+1214 ILNTFNEPNFAKEVNTLIIKHCTSYQPDNFF
-1226 QVNNVVIKYFEIY
+1226 N
-1239 RYNNPFMD
+1239 D
-1247 LYLILF
+1247 LYSSLL
-1253 PKYQDNILSDVIK
+1253 PKYQDDILDDILR
-1266 ALASPLEKGM
+1266 ALTLPFEQSM
-1276 FYLNMHLELGSG
+1276 FYLKMRYELGSG
-1288 FGLGVGPL
+1288 FGYGAGPL
-1296 FQCDNN
+1296 FQCDNDK
-1302 RLKKAC
+1302 LKDAC
-1308 QEYPDVLPE
+1308 EKFPDILPE
-1317 RFATMCP
+1317 RFADMCP
-1324 VCNFREDGKPVKLSD
+1324 VCNLREDETQMEFSD
-1339 FFIWLLD
+1339 FFIWLLN
-1346 NYGDNERVLQSFSS
+1346 NYGNNEKVLQSLSS
-1360 NLNTYSY
+1360 NFGTYSY
-1367 AGPRSMKGYYMNR
+1367 TGVGSMKGYYMNR
-1380 QNLFKPLLEHENPKV
+1380 QNMFKPLFLHENPKV
-1395 ANWAKKMYE
+1395 VDWAKNMY
-1404 KEEQNVNYQ
+1404 KTEEQEVNYQ
-1413 QMMDDYIDMTQN
+1413 QMMDDYRDMTKW

>member
-1 MMLRILH
+1 MLRILH

-18 PAMDALLMYLNRS
+18 PAMDTLLMYLNRS
-31 IDEIQKNGGIDLV
+31 MDEIQEDRGIDLV
-44 IFTGDLVDKGGYSFG
+44 IFTGDLIDKGGASFG
-59 DINVAFKK
+59 DINTAFKK
-67 FEEVVITPILEKLR
+67 FEEVVITPILKKLK

-95 TENNTIRS
+95 TENDIGKQYMKKGFLGENS
-103 IEKIGIIESYSLKE
+103 HDDYEKIISIKNSPDNRDIVRTRTKAFKDFERRYYAENRSESY
-117 KQQIIDLKN
+117 Q
-126 STDKLIMELLYS
+126 
-138 RTKTFK
+138 
-144 EFEKC
+144 C
-149 YYSDILNNNYQYG
+149 G

-167 FRFEIRGCKIGITS
+167 FKFDIGGRKIGITS
-181 LNTVWLCGLDNDK
+181 LNSVWFCGLDDDK

-225 LLTEAESKHAKEAIA
+225 LLTEAERKYAKEVIA

-255 DDFIVIPSGDY
+255 DDFMVIPSGDY

-275 LCDNIHKLDE
+275 LCDNIHKVDG

-315 SLDLNFGDQGIWHY
+315 SLDLNFGDQGIWHHK
-329 QYDKQNAK
+329 YDKQNAD

-344 LKEKIEQEKIFLENI
+344 LKDKIEREKIFLENI
-359 FPFYPIDKAIEQDKE
+359 FPFCPIDKFIEQDKE
-374 TFMSGEFIPS
+374 TFMNGEFIPS
-384 QRNEKCIELLRNPE
+384 QRNEECIELLRNQE

-409 VGKTRIVGEAFRTM
+409 VGKTRIVGEAFRTT
-423 QNVFYCTDPDKNI
+423 QNVFYCTEPDKGI

-442 ILTHVDGGVIIIDNC
+442 ILTNVDGGVIIIDNC
-457 PIDEHYRITKFISRF
+457 PIDEYYRITKFICRF
-472 QKPFKI
+472 QKPFRI
-478 ISIYNVLTKD
+478 ISLYNVLTKN
-488 EVGKGTNVFFIDAE
+488 EEGKGTNVFFIDVE
-502 DNQEVVDAIIEKEN
+502 DNQEVVDAIIKKER
-516 ILNNEVV
+516 ILNEEVTSRI
-523 NKIREYSDGISLMA
+523 KEYSDGISLMA

-542 AYINIGQIQLP
+542 AYKNIGQVQLL

-655 LQKTPIETWGK
+655 LQKTPIETWEK
-666 IIAEIEAAG
+666 IIAEIESAG

-681 TDQMKNRF
+681 TEQMKNRF
-689 MSLTSSEAQQLFDE
+689 MSLTSPEAQQLFDE

-719 GSQLIFSMSTVS
+719 GSQLVFSMSTVS

-781 KLLGIL
+781 KLLGML
-787 SLAENEQISNNATG
+787 SHAENEQISNNATG

-810 LSGTQANLD
+810 LSGTQANLG

-844 SAFRTRSYYHMLTQ
+844 SAFSTRSNYHMLTR
-858 TERKYDINQETSIC
+858 TERKYDIKQETSIC
-872 ISELRQYWSFCKET
+872 ISELRQYWNFCKDT
-886 LIKVSDDANS
+886 LIKVSNDANS
-896 SKIIYKL
+896 LKIIYEL
-903 IPNHVHDFIN
+903 IPNHVYDFIN

-920 FDLIDYFAPQYN
+920 FELIDYFAPQYK
-932 NDWDEVR
+932 NDWDEMR
-939 RSLSWVKKHNPR
+939 RSLSWVKKHNPKV
-951 AYERNKQHIDL
+951 YERNKQYIDL
-962 LIDQV
+962 LIDKV
-967 FAPKTFIKRV
+967 LAPKTFIKRV
-977 LVAME
+977 LAAME
-982 NIDRRVLGS
+982 NIDRRAFGS

-996 VYSSEMRPYGEEFIN
+996 VYRSEMRPYGEEFIN
-1011 NKIYKSKEFDE
+1011 NKIYNSKEFDE
-1022 IADYEHLQNFWM
+1022 IANSEHIQSRWM
-1034 ILAAVEVMD
+1034 ILTAVEVMVQTD
-1043 QRGCREEVYE
+1043 RRDEVYE
-1053 TFICHILSKNKEY
+1053 AFMSHIASKNKDY
-1066 RSAFIESYM
+1066 RSDFIECYM
-1075 SHDPNKPYL
+1075 SHDPNKTYL
-1084 TLIAEKLLKEGFNAM
+1084 TTIAERLFNEGFNAL

-1104 GMVEDKDHRQ
+1104 GMVEDKDYSQ
-1114 LNRIFAMVHDGKFSS
+1114 LNRIFAMVHDSKFPST
-1129 IYINNYLRFAPCDNI
+1129 YINNYLRYVPCDNI
-1144 DDVFKVSNLLF
+1144 DDIFKVSNLLF
-1155 NNADVDKI
+1155 NNADVDKT

-1169 LFQHLWPMEQELVPY
+1169 LSQHLWPMEQEFVPY

-1197 ECDKFSLTKE
+1197 DNNKSYF
-1207 VVDKIGY
+1207 VRNIVDKIEY
-1214 ILRTFNRPDFAR
+1214 ILNTFNEPNFAKEVNTLIIKHCTSYQPDNFF
-1226 QVNNVVIKYFEIY
+1226 N
-1239 RYNNPFMD
+1239 D
-1247 LYLILF
+1247 LYSSLL
-1253 PKYQDNILSDVIK
+1253 PKYQDDILDDILR
-1266 ALASPLEKGM
+1266 ALTLPFEQSM
-1276 FYLNMHLELGSG
+1276 FYLKMRYELGSG
-1288 FGLGVGPL
+1288 FGYGAGPL
-1296 FQCDNN
+1296 FQCDNDK
-1302 RLKKAC
+1302 LKDAC
-1308 QEYPDVLPE
+1308 EKFPDILPE
-1317 RFATMCP
+1317 RFADMCP
-1324 VCNFREDGKPVKLSD
+1324 VCNLREDETQMEFSD
-1339 FFIWLLD
+1339 FFIWLLN
-1346 NYGDNERVLQSFSS
+1346 NYGNNEKVLQSLSS
-1360 NLNTYSY
+1360 NFGTYSY
-1367 AGPRSMKGYYMNR
+1367 TGVGSMKGYYMNR
-1380 QNLFKPLLEHENPKV
+1380 QNMFKPLFLHENPKV
-1395 ANWAKKMYE
+1395 VDWAKNMY
-1404 KEEQNVNYQ
+1404 KTEEQEVNYQ
-1413 QMMDDYIDMTQN
+1413 QMMDDYRDMTKW

>member
-1 MMLRILH
+1 
-8 LSDLHLVKEH
+8 
-18 PAMDALLMYLNRS
+18 MDTLLMYLNRS
-31 IDEIQKNGGIDLV
+31 MDEIQEDRGIDLV
-44 IFTGDLVDKGGYSFG
+44 IFTGDLIDKGGASFG
-59 DINVAFKK
+59 DINTAFKK
-67 FEEVVITPILEKLR
+67 FEEVVITPILEKLK

-95 TENNTIRS
+95 TENDIGKQYMKKGFLGENPHDDY
-103 IEKIGIIESYSLKE
+103 EKIISI
-117 KQQIIDLKN
+117 KN
-126 STDKLIMELLYS
+126 SPKNQDIVRV
-138 RTKTFK
+138 RTKAFK
-144 EFEKC
+144 DFERL
-149 YYSDILNNNYQYG
+149 YYTENLREAYQCG

-167 FRFEIRGCKIGITS
+167 FIFDIEGRKIGITS
-181 LNTVWLCGLDNDK
+181 LNSVWFCGLDDDK

-204 NSQVFLSDCNI
+204 NSQAFLSDCNI

-225 LLTEAESKHAKEAIA
+225 LFTEAERKHAKEAIA

-315 SLDLNFGDQGIWHY
+315 SLDLNFGDQGIWYH
-329 QYDKQNAK
+329 QYNKQNAK
-337 NKAKADE
+337 NKSKADE
-344 LKEKIEQEKIFLENI
+344 LKERIEQEKVFLENI

-384 QRNEKCIELLRNPE
+384 QRNEKCIELLKNPE
-398 IKNLRILSISG
+398 IRNLRILSISG
-409 VGKTRIVGEAFRTM
+409 VGKTRIVGEAFRAT

-488 EVGKGTNVFFIDAE
+488 EEGKGTNVFFIDAE

-523 NKIREYSDGISLMA
+523 NRIREYSDGISLMA

-563 LDPSGQLDTNKR
+563 LDPSGQLNTNKR

-681 TDQMKNRF
+681 TEQMKNRF
-689 MSLTSSEAQQLFDE
+689 MSLTSPEAQQLFDE

-781 KLLGIL
+781 KLLGML
-787 SLAENEQISNNATG
+787 SHAENEQISNNATG

-810 LSGTQANLD
+810 LSGTQANLG

-844 SAFRTRSYYHMLTQ
+844 SAFSTRSNYHMLTR
-858 TERKYDINQETSIC
+858 TERKYDIKQETSIC
-872 ISELRQYWSFCKET
+872 ISELRQYWNFCKDT
-886 LIKVSDDANS
+886 LIKVSNDANS
-896 SKIIYKL
+896 LKIIYKL
-903 IPNHVHDFIN
+903 IPNHVYDFIN

-920 FDLIDYFAPQYN
+920 FELIDYFAPQYN
-932 NDWDEVR
+932 NDWDEMR
-939 RSLSWVKKHNPR
+939 RSLSWVKKHNPKV
-951 AYERNKQHIDL
+951 YERNKQYIDL
-962 LIDQV
+962 LIDKV
-967 FAPKTFIKRV
+967 LAPKTFIKRV
-977 LVAME
+977 LAAME
-982 NIDRRVLGS
+982 NIDRRAFGS

-996 VYSSEMRPYGEEFIN
+996 VYRSEMRPYGEEFIN
-1011 NKIYKSKEFDE
+1011 NKIYNSKEFDE
-1022 IADYEHLQNFWM
+1022 IANSEHIQSRWM
-1034 ILAAVEVMD
+1034 ILTAVEVMAQTD
-1043 QRGCREEVYE
+1043 RRDEVYE
-1053 TFICHILSKNKEY
+1053 AFMSHIASKNKDY
-1066 RSAFIESYM
+1066 RSDFIECYM
-1075 SHDPNKPYL
+1075 SHDPNKTYL
-1084 TLIAEKLLKEGFNAM
+1084 TSIAERLFNEGFNAL

-1104 GMVEDKDHRQ
+1104 GMVEDKDYSQ
-1114 LNRIFAMVHDGKFSS
+1114 LNRIFAMVHDSKFPST
-1129 IYINNYLRFAPCDNI
+1129 YINNYLRYVPCDNI
-1144 DDVFKVSNLLF
+1144 NDIFKVSNLLF
-1155 NNADVDKI
+1155 NNADVDKT

-1169 LFQHLWPMEQELVPY
+1169 LSQHLWPMEQEFVPY

-1197 ECDKFSLTKE
+1197 DNNKSYF
-1207 VVDKIGY
+1207 VRNIVDKIEY
-1214 ILRTFNRPDFAR
+1214 ILNTFNEPNFAKEVNTLIIKHCTSYQPDNFF
-1226 QVNNVVIKYFEIY
+1226 N
-1239 RYNNPFMD
+1239 D
-1247 LYLILF
+1247 LYSSLL
-1253 PKYQDNILSDVIK
+1253 PKYQDDILDDILR
-1266 ALASPLEKGM
+1266 ALTLPFEQSM
-1276 FYLNMHLELGSG
+1276 FYLKMRYELGSG
-1288 FGLGVGPL
+1288 FGYGAGPL
-1296 FQCDNN
+1296 FQCDNDK
-1302 RLKKAC
+1302 LKDAC
-1308 QEYPDVLPE
+1308 EKFPDILPE
-1317 RFATMCP
+1317 RFADMCP
-1324 VCNFREDGKPVKLSD
+1324 VCNLREDETQMEFSD
-1339 FFIWLLD
+1339 FFIWLLN
-1346 NYGDNERVLQSFSS
+1346 NYGNNEKVLQSLSS
-1360 NLNTYSY
+1360 NFGTYSY
-1367 AGPRSMKGYYMNR
+1367 TGVGSMKGYYMNR
-1380 QNLFKPLLEHENPKV
+1380 QNMFKPLFLHENPKV
-1395 ANWAKKMYE
+1395 VDWAKNMY
-1404 KEEQNVNYQ
+1404 KTEEQEVNYQ
-1413 QMMDDYIDMTQN
+1413 QMMDDYRDMTKW

>member
-1 MMLRILH
+1 
-8 LSDLHLVKEH
+8 
-18 PAMDALLMYLNRS
+18 MDTLLMYLNRS
-31 IDEIQKNGGIDLV
+31 MDEIQEDRGIDLV
-44 IFTGDLVDKGGYSFG
+44 IFTGDLIDKGGASFG
-59 DINVAFKK
+59 DINTAFKK
-67 FEEVVITPILEKLR
+67 FEEVVITPILEKLK

-95 TENNTIRS
+95 TENDIGKQYMKKGFLGENPHDDY
-103 IEKIGIIESYSLKE
+103 EKIISI
-117 KQQIIDLKN
+117 KN
-126 STDKLIMELLYS
+126 SPKNQDIVRV
-138 RTKTFK
+138 RTKAFK
-144 EFEKC
+144 DFERL
-149 YYSDILNNNYQYG
+149 YYTENLREAYQCG

-167 FRFEIRGCKIGITS
+167 FIFDIEGRKIGITS
-181 LNTVWLCGLDNDK
+181 LNSVWFCGLDDDK

-204 NSQVFLSDCNI
+204 NSQAFLSDCNI

-225 LLTEAESKHAKEAIA
+225 LFTEAERKHAKEAIA

-315 SLDLNFGDQGIWHY
+315 SLDLNFGDQGIWYH
-329 QYDKQNAK
+329 QYNKQNAK

-344 LKEKIEQEKIFLENI
+344 LKERIEQEKVFLENI

-384 QRNEKCIELLRNPE
+384 QRNEKCIELLKNPE
-398 IKNLRILSISG
+398 IRNLRILSISG
-409 VGKTRIVGEAFRTM
+409 VGKTRIVGEAFRAT

-488 EVGKGTNVFFIDAE
+488 EEGKGTNVFFIDAE

-523 NKIREYSDGISLMA
+523 NRIREYSDGISLMA

-563 LDPSGQLDTNKR
+563 LDPSGQLNTNKR

-681 TDQMKNRF
+681 TEQMKNRF
-689 MSLTSSEAQQLFDE
+689 MSLTSPEAQQLFDE

-781 KLLGIL
+781 KLLGML
-787 SLAENEQISNNATG
+787 SHAENEQISNNATG

-810 LSGTQANLD
+810 LSGTQANLG

-844 SAFRTRSYYHMLTQ
+844 SAFSTRSNYHMLTR
-858 TERKYDINQETSIC
+858 TERKYDIKQETSIC
-872 ISELRQYWSFCKET
+872 ISELRQYWNFCKDT
-886 LIKVSDDANS
+886 LIKVSNDANS
-896 SKIIYKL
+896 LKIIYKL
-903 IPNHVHDFIN
+903 IPNHVYDFIN

-920 FDLIDYFAPQYN
+920 FELIDYFAPQYN
-932 NDWDEVR
+932 NDWDEMR
-939 RSLSWVKKHNPR
+939 RSLSWVKKHNPKV
-951 AYERNKQHIDL
+951 YERNKQYIDL
-962 LIDQV
+962 LIDKV
-967 FAPKTFIKRV
+967 LAPKTFIKRV
-977 LVAME
+977 LAAME
-982 NIDRRVLGS
+982 NIDRRAFGS

-996 VYSSEMRPYGEEFIN
+996 VYRSEMRPYGEEFIN
-1011 NKIYKSKEFDE
+1011 NKIYNSKEFDE
-1022 IADYEHLQNFWM
+1022 IANSEHIQSRWM
-1034 ILAAVEVMD
+1034 ILTAVEVMAQTD
-1043 QRGCREEVYE
+1043 RRDEVYE
-1053 TFICHILSKNKEY
+1053 AFMSHIASKNKDY
-1066 RSAFIESYM
+1066 RSDFIECYM
-1075 SHDPNKPYL
+1075 SHDPNKTYL
-1084 TLIAEKLLKEGFNAM
+1084 TSIAERLFNEGFNAL

-1104 GMVEDKDHRQ
+1104 GMVEDKDYSQ
-1114 LNRIFAMVHDGKFSS
+1114 LNRIFAMVHDSKFPST
-1129 IYINNYLRFAPCDNI
+1129 YINNYLRYVPCDNI
-1144 DDVFKVSNLLF
+1144 NDIFKVSNLLF
-1155 NNADVDKI
+1155 NNADVDKT

-1169 LFQHLWPMEQELVPY
+1169 LSQHLWPMEQEFVPY

-1197 ECDKFSLTKE
+1197 DNNKSYF
-1207 VVDKIGY
+1207 VRNIVDKIEY
-1214 ILRTFNRPDFAR
+1214 ILNTFNEPNFAKEVNTLIIKHCTSYQPDNFF
-1226 QVNNVVIKYFEIY
+1226 N
-1239 RYNNPFMD
+1239 D
-1247 LYLILF
+1247 LYSSLL
-1253 PKYQDNILSDVIK
+1253 PKYQDDILDDILR
-1266 ALASPLEKGM
+1266 ALTLPFEQSM
-1276 FYLNMHLELGSG
+1276 FYLKMRYELGSG
-1288 FGLGVGPL
+1288 FGYGAGPL
-1296 FQCDNN
+1296 FQCDNDK
-1302 RLKKAC
+1302 LKDAC
-1308 QEYPDVLPE
+1308 EKFPDILPE
-1317 RFATMCP
+1317 RFADMCP
-1324 VCNFREDGKPVKLSD
+1324 VCNLREDETQMEFSD
-1339 FFIWLLD
+1339 FFIWLLN
-1346 NYGDNERVLQSFSS
+1346 NYGNNEKVLQSLSS
-1360 NLNTYSY
+1360 NFGTYSY
-1367 AGPRSMKGYYMNR
+1367 TGVGSMKGYYMNR
-1380 QNLFKPLLEHENPKV
+1380 QNMFKPLFLHENPKV
-1395 ANWAKKMYE
+1395 VDWAKNMY
-1404 KEEQNVNYQ
+1404 KTEEQEVNYQ
-1413 QMMDDYIDMTQN
+1413 QMMDDYRDMTKW

>member
-1 MMLRILH
+1 MLRILH

-18 PAMDALLMYLNRS
+18 PAMDTLLMYLNRS
-31 IDEIQKNGGIDLV
+31 MDEIQEDRGIDLV
-44 IFTGDLVDKGGYSFG
+44 IFTGDLIDKGGASFG
-59 DINVAFKK
+59 DINTAFKK
-67 FEEVVITPILEKLR
+67 FEEVVITPILEKLK

-95 TENNTIRS
+95 TENDIGKQYMKKGFLGENPHDDY
-103 IEKIGIIESYSLKE
+103 EKIISI
-117 KQQIIDLKN
+117 KN
-126 STDKLIMELLYS
+126 SPKNQDIVRV
-138 RTKTFK
+138 RTKAFK
-144 EFEKC
+144 DFERL
-149 YYSDILNNNYQYG
+149 YYTENLREAYQCG

-167 FRFEIRGCKIGITS
+167 FKFNIEGRKIGITS
-181 LNTVWLCGLDNDK
+181 LNSVWFCGLDDDK

-204 NSQVFLSDCNI
+204 NSQAFLSDCNI

-225 LLTEAESKHAKEAIA
+225 LFTEAERKHAKEAIA

-315 SLDLNFGDQGIWHY
+315 SFDLNFGDQGIWYH
-329 QYDKQNAK
+329 QYNKQNAK

-344 LKEKIEQEKIFLENI
+344 LKERIEQEKVFLENI

-384 QRNEKCIELLRNPE
+384 QRNEKCIELLKNPE
-398 IKNLRILSISG
+398 IRNLRILSISG
-409 VGKTRIVGEAFRTM
+409 VGKTRIVGEAFRTT

-442 ILTHVDGGVIIIDNC
+442 ILTHVDRGVIIIDNC

-488 EVGKGTNVFFIDAE
+488 EEGKGTNVFFIDAE

-523 NKIREYSDGISLMA
+523 NRIREYSDGISLMA

-563 LDPSGQLDTNKR
+563 LDPSGQLNTNKR

-681 TDQMKNRF
+681 TEQMKNRF
-689 MSLTSSEAQQLFDE
+689 MSLTSPEAQQLFDE

-708 FHDEKIVLTKT
+708 FHNEKIVLTKT

-781 KLLGIL
+781 KLLGML
-787 SLAENEQISNNATG
+787 SHAENEQISNNATG

-810 LSGTQANLD
+810 LSGTQANLG

-844 SAFRTRSYYHMLTQ
+844 SAFSTRSNYHMLTR
-858 TERKYDINQETSIC
+858 TERKYDIKQETSIC
-872 ISELRQYWSFCKET
+872 ISELRQYWNFCKDT
-886 LIKVSDDANS
+886 LIKVSNDANS
-896 SKIIYKL
+896 LKIIYKL
-903 IPNHVHDFIN
+903 IPNHVYDFIN

-920 FDLIDYFAPQYN
+920 FELIDYFAPQYN
-932 NDWDEVR
+932 NDWDEMR
-939 RSLSWVKKHNPR
+939 RSLSWVKKHNPKV
-951 AYERNKQHIDL
+951 YERNKQYIDL
-962 LIDQV
+962 LIDKV
-967 FAPKTFIKRV
+967 LAPKTFIKRV
-977 LVAME
+977 LAAME
-982 NIDRRVLGS
+982 NIDRRAFGS

-996 VYSSEMRPYGEEFIN
+996 VYRSEMRPYGEEFIN
-1011 NKIYKSKEFDE
+1011 NKIYNSKEFDE
-1022 IADYEHLQNFWM
+1022 IANSEHIQSRWM
-1034 ILAAVEVMD
+1034 ILTAVEVMVQTD
-1043 QRGCREEVYE
+1043 RRDEVYE
-1053 TFICHILSKNKEY
+1053 AFMSHIASKNKDY
-1066 RSAFIESYM
+1066 RSDFIECYM
-1075 SHDPNKPYL
+1075 SHDPNKTYL
-1084 TLIAEKLLKEGFNAM
+1084 TSIAERLFNEGFNAL

-1104 GMVEDKDHRQ
+1104 GMVEDKDYSQ
-1114 LNRIFAMVHDGKFSS
+1114 LNRIFAMVHDSKFPST
-1129 IYINNYLRFAPCDNI
+1129 YINNYLRYVPCDNI
-1144 DDVFKVSNLLF
+1144 DDIFKVSNLLF
-1155 NNADVDKI
+1155 NNADVDKT

-1169 LFQHLWPMEQELVPY
+1169 LSQHLWPMEQEFVPY

-1197 ECDKFSLTKE
+1197 DNNKSFF
-1207 VVDKIGY
+1207 VRNIVDKIEY
-1214 ILRTFNRPDFAR
+1214 ILNTFNEPNFAKEVNTLIIKHCTSYQPDNFF
-1226 QVNNVVIKYFEIY
+1226 N
-1239 RYNNPFMD
+1239 D
-1247 LYLILF
+1247 LYSSLL
-1253 PKYQDNILSDVIK
+1253 PKYQDDILDDILR
-1266 ALASPLEKGM
+1266 ALTLPFEQSM
-1276 FYLNMHLELGSG
+1276 FYLKMRYELGSG
-1288 FGLGVGPL
+1288 FGYGAGPL
-1296 FQCDNN
+1296 FQCDNDK
-1302 RLKKAC
+1302 LKDAC
-1308 QEYPDVLPE
+1308 EKFPDILPE
-1317 RFATMCP
+1317 RFADMCP
-1324 VCNFREDGKPVKLSD
+1324 VCNLREDETQMEFSD
-1339 FFIWLLD
+1339 FFIWLLN
-1346 NYGDNERVLQSFSS
+1346 NYGNNEKVLQSLSS
-1360 NLNTYSY
+1360 NFGTYSY
-1367 AGPRSMKGYYMNR
+1367 TGVGSMKGYYMNR
-1380 QNLFKPLLEHENPKV
+1380 QNMFKPLFLHENPKV
-1395 ANWAKKMYE
+1395 VDWAKNMY
-1404 KEEQNVNYQ
+1404 KTEEQEVNYQ
-1413 QMMDDYIDMTQN
+1413 QMMDDYRDMTKW

>member
-1 MMLRILH
+1 MLRILH

-18 PAMDALLMYLNRS
+18 PAMASLLMYLKLS
-31 IDEIQKNGGIDLV
+31 MDEIQKDRGVDLV
-44 IFTGDLVDKGGYSFG
+44 IFTGDLIDKGGASFG
-59 DINVAFKK
+59 DINTAFKE
-67 FEEVVITPILEKLR
+67 FEEVVITPISEKLK

-95 TENNTIRS
+95 TENDIVKQYTKNGFLGENS
-103 IEKIGIIESYSLKE
+103 HDDYEKIISI
-117 KQQIIDLKN
+117 KN
-126 STDKLIMELLYS
+126 SPNNRAIVRT
-138 RTKTFK
+138 RTKAFK
-144 EFEKC
+144 DFERL
-149 YYSDILNNNYQYG
+149 YYAENLREAYQCG

-167 FRFEIRGCKIGITS
+167 FKFDIGGRKIGITS
-181 LNTVWLCGLDNDK
+181 LNSVWFCGLDDDK

-204 NSQVFLSDCNI
+204 NSQAFLSDCNI

-225 LLTEAESKHAKEAIA
+225 LLTEAERKHAKEAIA
-240 HCYDLNLSGHTHSLD
+240 RCYDLNLSGHTHSLD

-315 SLDLNFGDQGIWHY
+315 SLDLNFGDQGIWYH
-329 QYDKQNAK
+329 QYNKQNAK

-344 LKEKIEQEKIFLENI
+344 LKERIEQEKVFLENI

-384 QRNEKCIELLRNPE
+384 QRNETCIELLRNPE
-398 IKNLRILSISG
+398 IRNLRILSISG
-409 VGKTRIVGEAFRTM
+409 VGKTRIVGEAFRTT
-423 QNVFYCTDPDKNI
+423 QNVFYCTEPDKGI

-442 ILTHVDGGVIIIDNC
+442 ILTNVDGGGVIIIDNC
-457 PIDEHYRITKFISRF
+457 PIDEYYRITKFICRF
-472 QKPFKI
+472 QKPFRI
-478 ISIYNVLTKD
+478 ISLYNVLTKN
-488 EVGKGTNVFFIDAE
+488 EEGKGTNVFFIDVE
-502 DNQEVVDAIIEKEN
+502 DNLGVVDAIIKKER
-516 ILNNEVV
+516 ILNEEVTSRI
-523 NKIREYSDGISLMA
+523 KEYSDGISLMA

-542 AYINIGQIQLP
+542 AYKNIGQVQLL

-655 LQKTPIETWGK
+655 LQKTPVETWGK

-681 TDQMKNRF
+681 TEQMKNRF
-689 MSLTSSEAQQLFDE
+689 MSLTSPEAQQLFDE
-703 LNRRP
+703 LNIRP

-781 KLLGIL
+781 KLLGML
-787 SLAENEQISNNATG
+787 SHAENEQISNNATG

-810 LSGTQANLD
+810 LSGTQANLG

-844 SAFRTRSYYHMLTQ
+844 SAFSTRSNYHMLTR
-858 TERKYDINQETSIC
+858 TERKYDIKQETSIC
-872 ISELRQYWSFCKET
+872 ISELRQYWNFCKDT
-886 LIKVSDDANS
+886 LIKVSNDANS
-896 SKIIYKL
+896 LKIIYEL
-903 IPNHVHDFIN
+903 IPNHVYDFIN

-920 FDLIDYFAPQYN
+920 FELIDYFAPQYN
-932 NDWDEVR
+932 NDWDEMR
-939 RSLSWVKKHNPR
+939 RSLSWVKKHNLKV
-951 AYERNKQHIDL
+951 YERNKQYIDL
-962 LIDQV
+962 IIDKV
-967 FAPKTFIKRV
+967 LAPKTFIKRV
-977 LVAME
+977 LAAME
-982 NIDRRVLGS
+982 NIDRRAFGS

-996 VYSSEMRPYGEEFIN
+996 VYRSEMRPYGEEFIN
-1011 NKIYKSKEFDE
+1011 NKIYNSKEFDE
-1022 IADYEHLQNFWM
+1022 IANSEYIQSRWM
-1034 ILAAVEVMD
+1034 ILSAVEVMVQTD
-1043 QRGCREEVYE
+1043 RRDEVYE
-1053 TFICHILSKNKEY
+1053 AFMSHIASKNKDY
-1066 RSAFIESYM
+1066 RSDFIECYM
-1075 SHDPNKPYL
+1075 SHDPNKTYL
-1084 TLIAEKLLKEGFNAM
+1084 TSIAERLFNDGFNAL

-1104 GMVEDKDHRQ
+1104 GMVEDKDYRQ
-1114 LNRIFAMVHDGKFSS
+1114 LNRIFAMVHDSKFPST
-1129 IYINNYLRFAPCDNI
+1129 YINNYLRYVPCDNI
-1144 DDVFKVSNLLF
+1144 DEIFRVSNLLF
-1155 NNADVDKI
+1155 NNADVDKT

-1169 LFQHLWPMEQELVPY
+1169 LSQHLWPMEQEFVPY

-1197 ECDKFSLTKE
+1197 DNNKSYF
-1207 VVDKIGY
+1207 VRNIVDKIEY
-1214 ILRTFNRPDFAR
+1214 ILNTFNEPNFAKEVNTLIIKHCTSYQPDNFF
-1226 QVNNVVIKYFEIY
+1226 N
-1239 RYNNPFMD
+1239 D
-1247 LYLILF
+1247 LYFSLL
-1253 PKYQDNILSDVIK
+1253 PKYQDDILDDIIR
-1266 ALASPLEKGM
+1266 ALTLPFEQSM
-1276 FYLNMHLELGSG
+1276 FYLKMRYELGSG
-1288 FGLGVGPL
+1288 FGYGAGPL
-1296 FQCDNN
+1296 FQCDNDK
-1302 RLKKAC
+1302 LKDAC
-1308 QEYPDVLPE
+1308 EKFPDILPE
-1317 RFATMCP
+1317 RFADMCP
-1324 VCNFREDGKPVKLSD
+1324 VCNFSEDETQMEFSD
-1339 FFIWLLD
+1339 FFIWLLN
-1346 NYGDNERVLQSFSS
+1346 NYGNNEEVLQSLSS
-1360 NLNTYSY
+1360 NFGTYSY
-1367 AGPRSMKGYYMNR
+1367 TGVGSMKGYYMNR
-1380 QNLFKPLLEHENPKV
+1380 QNMFKPLFLHENPKV
-1395 ANWAKKMYE
+1395 VDWAKNMY
-1404 KEEQNVNYQ
+1404 KTEEQEVNYQ
-1413 QMMDDYIDMTQN
+1413 QMMDDYRDMTKW

>member
-1 MMLRILH
+1 MLRILH

-18 PAMDALLMYLNRS
+18 PAMASLLMYLKLS
-31 IDEIQKNGGIDLV
+31 MDEIQKDRGVDLV
-44 IFTGDLVDKGGYSFG
+44 IFTGDLIDKGGASFG
-59 DINVAFKK
+59 DINTAFKE
-67 FEEVVITPILEKLR
+67 FEEVVITPISEKLK

-95 TENNTIRS
+95 TENDIVKQYTKNGFLGENS
-103 IEKIGIIESYSLKE
+103 HDDYEKIISI
-117 KQQIIDLKN
+117 KN
-126 STDKLIMELLYS
+126 SPNNRAIVRT
-138 RTKTFK
+138 RTKAFK
-144 EFEKC
+144 DFERL
-149 YYSDILNNNYQYG
+149 YYAENLREAYQCG

-167 FRFEIRGCKIGITS
+167 FKFDIGGRKIGITS
-181 LNTVWLCGLDNDK
+181 LNSVWFCGLDDDK

-204 NSQVFLSDCNI
+204 NSQAFLSDCNI

-225 LLTEAESKHAKEAIA
+225 LLTEAERKHAKEAIA
-240 HCYDLNLSGHTHSLD
+240 RCYDLNLSGHTHSLD

-315 SLDLNFGDQGIWHY
+315 SLDLNFGDQGIWYH
-329 QYDKQNAK
+329 QYNKQNAK

-344 LKEKIEQEKIFLENI
+344 LKERIEQEKVFLENI

-384 QRNEKCIELLRNPE
+384 QRNETCIELLRNPE
-398 IKNLRILSISG
+398 IRNLRILSISG
-409 VGKTRIVGEAFRTM
+409 VGKTRIVGEAFRTT
-423 QNVFYCTDPDKNI
+423 QNVFYCTEPDKGI

-442 ILTHVDGGVIIIDNC
+442 ILTNVDGGVIIIDNC
-457 PIDEHYRITKFISRF
+457 PIDEYYRITKFICRF
-472 QKPFKI
+472 QKPFRI
-478 ISIYNVLTKD
+478 ISLYNVLTKN
-488 EVGKGTNVFFIDAE
+488 EEGKGTNVFFIDVE
-502 DNQEVVDAIIEKEN
+502 DNLGVVDAIIKKER
-516 ILNNEVV
+516 ILNEEVTSRI
-523 NKIREYSDGISLMA
+523 KEYSDGISLMA

-542 AYINIGQIQLP
+542 AYKNIGQVQLL

-655 LQKTPIETWGK
+655 LQKTPVETWGK

-681 TDQMKNRF
+681 TEQMKNRF
-689 MSLTSSEAQQLFDE
+689 MSLTSPEAQQLFDE
-703 LNRRP
+703 LNIRP

-781 KLLGIL
+781 KLLGML
-787 SLAENEQISNNATG
+787 SHAENEQISNNATG

-810 LSGTQANLD
+810 LSGTQANLG

-844 SAFRTRSYYHMLTQ
+844 SAFSTRSNYHMLTR
-858 TERKYDINQETSIC
+858 TERKYDIKQETSIC
-872 ISELRQYWSFCKET
+872 ISELRQYWNFCKDT
-886 LIKVSDDANS
+886 LIKVSNDANS
-896 SKIIYKL
+896 LKIIYEL
-903 IPNHVHDFIN
+903 IPNHVYDFIN

-920 FDLIDYFAPQYN
+920 FELIDYFAPQYN
-932 NDWDEVR
+932 NDWDEMR
-939 RSLSWVKKHNPR
+939 RSLSWVKKHNLKV
-951 AYERNKQHIDL
+951 YERNKPYIDL
-962 LIDQV
+962 IIDKV
-967 FAPKTFIKRV
+967 LAPKTFIKRV
-977 LVAME
+977 LAAME
-982 NIDRRVLGS
+982 NIDRRAFGS

-996 VYSSEMRPYGEEFIN
+996 VYRSEMRPYGEEFIN
-1011 NKIYKSKEFDE
+1011 NKIYNSKEFDE
-1022 IADYEHLQNFWM
+1022 IANSEHIQSRWM
-1034 ILAAVEVMD
+1034 ILSAVEVMVQTD
-1043 QRGCREEVYE
+1043 RRDEVYE
-1053 TFICHILSKNKEY
+1053 AFMSHIASKNKDY
-1066 RSAFIESYM
+1066 MSDFIECYM
-1075 SHDPNKPYL
+1075 SHDPNKTYL
-1084 TLIAEKLLKEGFNAM
+1084 TSIAERLFNDGFNAL

-1104 GMVEDKDHRQ
+1104 GMVEDKDYRQ
-1114 LNRIFAMVHDGKFSS
+1114 LNRIFAMVHDSKFPST
-1129 IYINNYLRFAPCDNI
+1129 YINNYLRYVPCDNI
-1144 DDVFKVSNLLF
+1144 DEIFRVSNLLF
-1155 NNADVDKI
+1155 NNADVDKT

-1169 LFQHLWPMEQELVPY
+1169 LSQHLWPMEQEFVPY

-1197 ECDKFSLTKE
+1197 DNNKSYF
-1207 VVDKIGY
+1207 VRNIVDKIEY
-1214 ILRTFNRPDFAR
+1214 ILNTFNEPNFAKEVNTLIIKHCTSYQPDIFF
-1226 QVNNVVIKYFEIY
+1226 N
-1239 RYNNPFMD
+1239 D
-1247 LYLILF
+1247 LYFSLL
-1253 PKYQDNILSDVIK
+1253 PKYQDDILDDIIR
-1266 ALASPLEKGM
+1266 ALTLPFEQSM
-1276 FYLNMHLELGSG
+1276 FYLKMRYELGSG
-1288 FGLGVGPL
+1288 FGYGAGPL
-1296 FQCDNN
+1296 FQCDNDK
-1302 RLKKAC
+1302 LKDAC
-1308 QEYPDVLPE
+1308 EKFPDILPE
-1317 RFATMCP
+1317 RFADMCP
-1324 VCNFREDGKPVKLSD
+1324 VCNFSEDETQMEFSD
-1339 FFIWLLD
+1339 FFIWLLN
-1346 NYGDNERVLQSFSS
+1346 NYGNNEEVLQSLSS
-1360 NLNTYSY
+1360 NFGTYSY
-1367 AGPRSMKGYYMNR
+1367 TGVGSMKGYYMNR
-1380 QNLFKPLLEHENPKV
+1380 QNMFKPLFLHENPKV
-1395 ANWAKKMYE
+1395 VDWAKNMY
-1404 KEEQNVNYQ
+1404 KTEEQEVNYQ
-1413 QMMDDYIDMTQN
+1413 QMMDDYRDMTKW

>member
-18 PAMDALLMYLNRS
+18 PAMDTLLMYLNRS
-31 IDEIQKNGGIDLV
+31 MDEIQEDRGIDLV
-44 IFTGDLVDKGGYSFG
+44 VFTGDLIDKGGASFG
-59 DINVAFKK
+59 NINTAFKK
-67 FEEVVITPILEKLR
+67 FEEVVITPILEKLK

-95 TENNTIRS
+95 TENDIGKQYMKKGFLGENPHDDY
-103 IEKIGIIESYSLKE
+103 EKIISI
-117 KQQIIDLKN
+117 KN
-126 STDKLIMELLYS
+126 SPKNQDIVRV
-138 RTKTFK
+138 RTKAFK
-144 EFEKC
+144 DFERL
-149 YYSDILNNNYQYG
+149 YYTENLREAYQCG

-167 FRFEIRGCKIGITS
+167 FKFDIEGRKIGITS
-181 LNTVWLCGLDNDK
+181 LNSVWFCGLDDDK

-204 NSQVFLSDCNI
+204 NSQAFLSDCNI

-225 LLTEAESKHAKEAIA
+225 LLTEAERKHAKEAIA

-300 EFYIRKYQQKQGMEF
+300 EFCIRKYQQKQGMEF
-315 SLDLNFGDQGIWHY
+315 SLDLNFGDQGIWYH
-329 QYDKQNAK
+329 QYNKQNAK

-344 LKEKIEQEKIFLENI
+344 LKERIEQEKVFLENI

-398 IKNLRILSISG
+398 IRNLRILSISG
-409 VGKTRIVGEAFRTM
+409 VGKTRIVGEAFRTT

-488 EVGKGTNVFFIDAE
+488 EEGKGTNVFFIDAE

-523 NKIREYSDGISLMA
+523 NRIREYSDGISLMA

-563 LDPSGQLDTNKR
+563 LDPSGQLNTNKR

-681 TDQMKNRF
+681 TEQMKNRF
-689 MSLTSSEAQQLFDE
+689 MSLTSPEAQQLFDE

-781 KLLGIL
+781 KLLGML
-787 SLAENEQISNNATG
+787 SHAENEQISNNATG
-801 VFLEKFRIL
+801 VFLEKFRML
-810 LSGTQANLD
+810 LSGTQANLG

-844 SAFRTRSYYHMLTQ
+844 SAFSTRSNYHMLTR
-858 TERKYDINQETSIC
+858 TERKYDIKQETSIC
-872 ISELRQYWSFCKET
+872 ISELRQYWNFCKDT
-886 LIKVSDDANS
+886 LIKVSNDANS
-896 SKIIYKL
+896 LKIIYNL
-903 IPNHVHDFIN
+903 IPNHVYDFIN

-920 FDLIDYFAPQYN
+920 FELIDYFAPQYN
-932 NDWDEVR
+932 NDWDEMR
-939 RSLSWVKKHNPR
+939 RSLSWVKKYNPKV
-951 AYERNKQHIDL
+951 YERNKQYIDL
-962 LIDQV
+962 LIDKV
-967 FAPKTFIKRV
+967 LAPKTFIKRV
-977 LVAME
+977 LAAME
-982 NIDRRVLGS
+982 NIDRRAFGS

-996 VYSSEMRPYGEEFIN
+996 VYRSEMRPYGEEFIN
-1011 NKIYKSKEFDE
+1011 NKIYNSKEFDE
-1022 IADYEHLQNFWM
+1022 IANSEHIQSRWM
-1034 ILAAVEVMD
+1034 ILTAVEVMVQTD
-1043 QRGCREEVYE
+1043 RRDEVYE
-1053 TFICHILSKNKEY
+1053 AFMSHIASKNKDY
-1066 RSAFIESYM
+1066 RSDFIECYM
-1075 SHDPNKPYL
+1075 SHDPNKTYL
-1084 TLIAEKLLKEGFNAM
+1084 TSIAERLFNEGFNAL

-1104 GMVEDKDHRQ
+1104 GMVEDKDYSQ
-1114 LNRIFAMVHDGKFSS
+1114 LNRIFAMVHDSKFPST
-1129 IYINNYLRFAPCDNI
+1129 YINNYLRYVPCDNI
-1144 DDVFKVSNLLF
+1144 DDIFKVSNLLF
-1155 NNADVDKI
+1155 NNADVDKT

-1169 LFQHLWPMEQELVPY
+1169 LSQHLWPMEQEFVPY

-1197 ECDKFSLTKE
+1197 DNNKSYF
-1207 VVDKIGY
+1207 VRNIVDKIEY
-1214 ILRTFNRPDFAR
+1214 ILNTFNEPNFAKEVNTLIIKHCTSYQPDNFF
-1226 QVNNVVIKYFEIY
+1226 N
-1239 RYNNPFMD
+1239 D
-1247 LYLILF
+1247 LYSSLL
-1253 PKYQDNILSDVIK
+1253 PKYQDDILDDILR
-1266 ALASPLEKGM
+1266 ALTLPFEQSM
-1276 FYLNMHLELGSG
+1276 FYLKMRYELGSG
-1288 FGLGVGPL
+1288 FGYGAGPL
-1296 FQCDNN
+1296 FQCDNDK
-1302 RLKKAC
+1302 LKDAC
-1308 QEYPDVLPE
+1308 EKFPDILPE
-1317 RFATMCP
+1317 RFADMCP
-1324 VCNFREDGKPVKLSD
+1324 VCNLREDETQMEFSD
-1339 FFIWLLD
+1339 FFIWLLN
-1346 NYGDNERVLQSFSS
+1346 NYGNNEKVLQSLSS
-1360 NLNTYSY
+1360 NFGTYSY
-1367 AGPRSMKGYYMNR
+1367 TGVGSMKGYYMNR
-1380 QNLFKPLLEHENPKV
+1380 QNMFKPLFLHENPKV
-1395 ANWAKKMYE
+1395 VDWAKNMY
-1404 KEEQNVNYQ
+1404 KTEEQEVNYQ
-1413 QMMDDYIDMTQN
+1413 QMMDDYRDMTKW

>member
-1 MMLRILH
+1 
-8 LSDLHLVKEH
+8 
-18 PAMDALLMYLNRS
+18 MDTLLMYLNRS
-31 IDEIQKNGGIDLV
+31 MDEIQEDRGIDLV
-44 IFTGDLVDKGGYSFG
+44 IFTGDLIDKGGASFG
-59 DINVAFKK
+59 DINTAFKK
-67 FEEVVITPILEKLR
+67 FEEVVITPILEKLK

-95 TENNTIRS
+95 TENDIGKQYMKKGFLGENPHDDY
-103 IEKIGIIESYSLKE
+103 EKIISI
-117 KQQIIDLKN
+117 KN
-126 STDKLIMELLYS
+126 SPKNQDIVRV
-138 RTKTFK
+138 RTKAFK
-144 EFEKC
+144 DFERL
-149 YYSDILNNNYQYG
+149 YYTENLREAYQCG

-167 FRFEIRGCKIGITS
+167 FKFNIEGRKIGITS
-181 LNTVWLCGLDNDK
+181 LNSVWFCGLDDDK

-204 NSQVFLSDCNI
+204 NSQAFLSDCNI

-225 LLTEAESKHAKEAIA
+225 LFTEAERKHAKEAIA

-315 SLDLNFGDQGIWHY
+315 SLDLNFGDQGIWYH
-329 QYDKQNAK
+329 QYNKQNAK

-344 LKEKIEQEKIFLENI
+344 LKERIEQEKVFLENI

-384 QRNEKCIELLRNPE
+384 QRNEKCIELLKNPE
-398 IKNLRILSISG
+398 IRNLRILSISG
-409 VGKTRIVGEAFRTM
+409 VGKTRIVGEAFRTT

-488 EVGKGTNVFFIDAE
+488 EEGKGTNVFFIDAE

-523 NKIREYSDGISLMA
+523 NRIREYSDGISLMA

-563 LDPSGQLDTNKR
+563 LDPSGQLNTNKR

-681 TDQMKNRF
+681 TEQMKNRF
-689 MSLTSSEAQQLFDE
+689 MSLTSPEAQQLFDE

-781 KLLGIL
+781 KLLGML
-787 SLAENEQISNNATG
+787 SHAENEQISNNATG

-810 LSGTQANLD
+810 LSGTQANLG

-844 SAFRTRSYYHMLTQ
+844 SAFSTRSNYHMLTR
-858 TERKYDINQETSIC
+858 TERKYDIKQETSIC
-872 ISELRQYWSFCKET
+872 ISELRQYWNFCKDT
-886 LIKVSDDANS
+886 LIKVSNDANS
-896 SKIIYKL
+896 LKIIYKL
-903 IPNHVHDFIN
+903 IPNHVYDFIN

-920 FDLIDYFAPQYN
+920 FELIDYFAPQYN
-932 NDWDEVR
+932 NDWDEMR
-939 RSLSWVKKHNPR
+939 RSLSWVKKHNPKV
-951 AYERNKQHIDL
+951 YERNKQYIDL
-962 LIDQV
+962 LIDKV
-967 FAPKTFIKRV
+967 LAPKTFIKRV
-977 LVAME
+977 LAAME
-982 NIDRRVLGS
+982 NIDRRAFGS

-996 VYSSEMRPYGEEFIN
+996 VYRSEMRPYGEEFIN
-1011 NKIYKSKEFDE
+1011 NKIYNSKEFDE
-1022 IADYEHLQNFWM
+1022 IANSEHIQSRWM
-1034 ILAAVEVMD
+1034 ILTAVEVMVQTD
-1043 QRGCREEVYE
+1043 RRDEVYE
-1053 TFICHILSKNKEY
+1053 AFMSHIASKNKDY
-1066 RSAFIESYM
+1066 RSDFIECYM
-1075 SHDPNKPYL
+1075 SHDPNKTYL
-1084 TLIAEKLLKEGFNAM
+1084 TSIAERLFNEGFNAL

-1104 GMVEDKDHRQ
+1104 GMVEDKDYSQ
-1114 LNRIFAMVHDGKFSS
+1114 LNRIFAMVHDSKFPST
-1129 IYINNYLRFAPCDNI
+1129 YINNYLRYVPCDNI
-1144 DDVFKVSNLLF
+1144 DDIFKVSNLLF
-1155 NNADVDKI
+1155 NNADVDKT

-1169 LFQHLWPMEQELVPY
+1169 LSQHLWPMEQEFVSY

-1197 ECDKFSLTKE
+1197 DNNKSFF
-1207 VVDKIGY
+1207 VRNIVDKIEY
-1214 ILRTFNRPDFAR
+1214 ILNTFNEPNFAKEVNTLIIKHCTSYQPDNFF
-1226 QVNNVVIKYFEIY
+1226 N
-1239 RYNNPFMD
+1239 D
-1247 LYLILF
+1247 LYSSLL
-1253 PKYQDNILSDVIK
+1253 PKYQDDILDDILR
-1266 ALASPLEKGM
+1266 ALTLPFEQSM
-1276 FYLNMHLELGSG
+1276 FYLKMRYELGSG
-1288 FGLGVGPL
+1288 FGYGAGPL
-1296 FQCDNN
+1296 FQCDNDK
-1302 RLKKAC
+1302 LKDAC
-1308 QEYPDVLPE
+1308 EKFPDILPE
-1317 RFATMCP
+1317 RFADMCP
-1324 VCNFREDGKPVKLSD
+1324 VCNLREDETQMEFSD
-1339 FFIWLLD
+1339 FFIWLLN
-1346 NYGDNERVLQSFSS
+1346 NYGNNEKVLQSLSS
-1360 NLNTYSY
+1360 NFGTYSY
-1367 AGPRSMKGYYMNR
+1367 TGVGSMKGYYMNR
-1380 QNLFKPLLEHENPKV
+1380 QNMFKPLFLHENPKV
-1395 ANWAKKMYE
+1395 VDWAKNMY
-1404 KEEQNVNYQ
+1404 KTEEQEVNYQ
-1413 QMMDDYIDMTQN
+1413 QMMDDYRDMTKW

>member
-1 MMLRILH
+1 MLRILH
-8 LSDLHLVKEH
+8 LSDLHLVKER
-18 PAMDALLMYLNRS
+18 PAMDTLLMYLNRS
-31 IDEIQKNGGIDLV
+31 MDEIQEDRGIDLV
-44 IFTGDLVDKGGYSFG
+44 IFTGDLIDKGGASFG
-59 DINVAFKK
+59 DINTAFKK
-67 FEEVVITPILEKLR
+67 FEEVVITPILEKLK

-95 TENNTIRS
+95 TENDIGKQYMKKGFLGENPHDDY
-103 IEKIGIIESYSLKE
+103 EKIISI
-117 KQQIIDLKN
+117 KN
-126 STDKLIMELLYS
+126 SPKNQDIVRV
-138 RTKTFK
+138 RTKAFK
-144 EFEKC
+144 DFERL
-149 YYSDILNNNYQYG
+149 YYTENLREAYQCG

-167 FRFEIRGCKIGITS
+167 FKFNIEGRKIGITS
-181 LNTVWLCGLDNDK
+181 LNSVWFCGLDDDK

-204 NSQVFLSDCNI
+204 NSQAFLSDCNI

-225 LLTEAESKHAKEAIA
+225 LFTEAERKHAKEAIA

-315 SLDLNFGDQGIWHY
+315 SLDLNFGDQGIWYH
-329 QYDKQNAK
+329 QYNKQNAK

-344 LKEKIEQEKIFLENI
+344 LKERIEQEKVFLENI

-384 QRNEKCIELLRNPE
+384 QRNEKCIELLKNPE
-398 IKNLRILSISG
+398 IRNLRILSISG
-409 VGKTRIVGEAFRTM
+409 VGKTRIVGEAFRTT

-488 EVGKGTNVFFIDAE
+488 EEGKGTNVFFIDAE

-523 NKIREYSDGISLMA
+523 NRIREYSDGISLMA

-563 LDPSGQLDTNKR
+563 LDPSGQLNTNKR

-681 TDQMKNRF
+681 TEQMKNRF
-689 MSLTSSEAQQLFDE
+689 MSLTSPEAQQLFDE

-781 KLLGIL
+781 KLLGML
-787 SLAENEQISNNATG
+787 SHAENEQISNNATG

-810 LSGTQANLD
+810 LSGTQANLG

-844 SAFRTRSYYHMLTQ
+844 SAFSTRSNYHMLTR
-858 TERKYDINQETSIC
+858 TERKYDIKQETSIC
-872 ISELRQYWSFCKET
+872 ISELRQYWNFCKDT
-886 LIKVSDDANS
+886 LIKVSNDANS
-896 SKIIYKL
+896 LKIIYKL
-903 IPNHVHDFIN
+903 IPNHVYDFIN

-920 FDLIDYFAPQYN
+920 FELIDYFAPQYN
-932 NDWDEVR
+932 NDWDEMR
-939 RSLSWVKKHNPR
+939 RSLSWVKKHHPKV
-951 AYERNKQHIDL
+951 YERNKQYIDL
-962 LIDQV
+962 LIDKV
-967 FAPKTFIKRV
+967 LAPKTFIKRV
-977 LVAME
+977 LAAME
-982 NIDRRVLGS
+982 NIDRRAFGS
-991 NQTFE
+991 NQAFE
-996 VYSSEMRPYGEEFIN
+996 VYRSEMRPYGEEFIN
-1011 NKIYKSKEFDE
+1011 NKIYNSKEFDE
-1022 IADYEHLQNFWM
+1022 IANSEHIQSRWM
-1034 ILAAVEVMD
+1034 ILTAVEVMVQTD
-1043 QRGCREEVYE
+1043 RRDEVYE
-1053 TFICHILSKNKEY
+1053 AFMSHIASKNKDY
-1066 RSAFIESYM
+1066 RSDFIECYM
-1075 SHDPNKPYL
+1075 SHDPNKTYL
-1084 TLIAEKLLKEGFNAM
+1084 TSIAERLFNEGFNAL

-1104 GMVEDKDHRQ
+1104 GMVEDKDYSQ
-1114 LNRIFAMVHDGKFSS
+1114 LNRIFAMVHDSKFPST
-1129 IYINNYLRFAPCDNI
+1129 YINNYLRYVPCDNI
-1144 DDVFKVSNLLF
+1144 DDIFKVSNLLF
-1155 NNADVDKI
+1155 NNADVDKT

-1169 LFQHLWPMEQELVPY
+1169 LSQHLWPMEQEFVPY

-1197 ECDKFSLTKE
+1197 DNNKSFF
-1207 VVDKIGY
+1207 VRNIVDKIEY
-1214 ILRTFNRPDFAR
+1214 ILNTFNEPNFAKEVNTLIIKHCTSYQPDNFF
-1226 QVNNVVIKYFEIY
+1226 N
-1239 RYNNPFMD
+1239 D
-1247 LYLILF
+1247 LYSSLL
-1253 PKYQDNILSDVIK
+1253 PKYQDDILDDILR
-1266 ALASPLEKGM
+1266 ALTLPFEQSM
-1276 FYLNMHLELGSG
+1276 FYLKMRYELGSG
-1288 FGLGVGPL
+1288 FGYGAGPL
-1296 FQCDNN
+1296 FQCDNDK
-1302 RLKKAC
+1302 LKDAC
-1308 QEYPDVLPE
+1308 EKFPDILPE
-1317 RFATMCP
+1317 RFADMCP
-1324 VCNFREDGKPVKLSD
+1324 VCNLREDETQMEFSD
-1339 FFIWLLD
+1339 FFIWLLN
-1346 NYGDNERVLQSFSS
+1346 NYGNNEKVLQSLSS
-1360 NLNTYSY
+1360 NFGTYSY
-1367 AGPRSMKGYYMNR
+1367 TGVGSMKGYYMNR
-1380 QNLFKPLLEHENPKV
+1380 QNMFKPLFLHENPKV
-1395 ANWAKKMYE
+1395 VDWAKNMY
-1404 KEEQNVNYQ
+1404 KTEEQEVNYQ
-1413 QMMDDYIDMTQN
+1413 QMMDDYRDMTKW

>member
-18 PAMDALLMYLNRS
+18 PAMDTLLMYLNRS
-31 IDEIQKNGGIDLV
+31 MDEIQEDRGIDLV
-44 IFTGDLVDKGGYSFG
+44 IFTGDLIDKGGASFG
-59 DINVAFKK
+59 DINTAFKK
-67 FEEVVITPILEKLR
+67 FEEVVITPILEKLK

-95 TENNTIRS
+95 TENDIGKQYMKKGFLGENPHDDY
-103 IEKIGIIESYSLKE
+103 EKIISI
-117 KQQIIDLKN
+117 KN
-126 STDKLIMELLYS
+126 SPKNQDIVRV
-138 RTKTFK
+138 RTKAFK
-144 EFEKC
+144 DFERL
-149 YYSDILNNNYQYG
+149 YYTENLREAYQCG

-167 FRFEIRGCKIGITS
+167 FKFNIEGRKIGITS
-181 LNTVWLCGLDNDK
+181 LNSVWFCGLDDDK

-204 NSQVFLSDCNI
+204 NSQAFLSDCNI

-225 LLTEAESKHAKEAIA
+225 LFTEAERKHAKEAIA

-315 SLDLNFGDQGIWHY
+315 SLDLNFGDQGIWYH
-329 QYDKQNAK
+329 QYNKQNAK

-344 LKEKIEQEKIFLENI
+344 LKERIEQEKVFLENI

-384 QRNEKCIELLRNPE
+384 QRNEKCIELLKNPE
-398 IKNLRILSISG
+398 IRNLRILSISG
-409 VGKTRIVGEAFRTM
+409 VGKTRIVGEAFRTT

-442 ILTHVDGGVIIIDNC
+442 ILTHVDRGVIIIDNC

-488 EVGKGTNVFFIDAE
+488 EEGKGTNVFFIDAE

-523 NKIREYSDGISLMA
+523 NRIREYSDGISLMA

-563 LDPSGQLDTNKR
+563 LDPSGQLNTNKR

-681 TDQMKNRF
+681 TEQMKNRF
-689 MSLTSSEAQQLFDE
+689 MSLTSPEAQQLFDE

-708 FHDEKIVLTKT
+708 FHNEKIVLTKT

-781 KLLGIL
+781 KLLGML
-787 SLAENEQISNNATG
+787 SHAENEQISNNATG

-810 LSGTQANLD
+810 LSGTQANLG

-844 SAFRTRSYYHMLTQ
+844 SAFSTRSNYHMLTR
-858 TERKYDINQETSIC
+858 TERKYDIKQETSIC
-872 ISELRQYWSFCKET
+872 ISELRQYWNFCKDT
-886 LIKVSDDANS
+886 LIKVSNDANS
-896 SKIIYKL
+896 LKIIYKL
-903 IPNHVHDFIN
+903 IPNHVYDFIN

-920 FDLIDYFAPQYN
+920 FELIDYFAPQYN
-932 NDWDEVR
+932 NDWDEMR
-939 RSLSWVKKHNPR
+939 RSLSWVKKHNPKV
-951 AYERNKQHIDL
+951 YERNKQYIDL
-962 LIDQV
+962 LIDKV
-967 FAPKTFIKRV
+967 LAPKTFIKRV
-977 LVAME
+977 LAAME
-982 NIDRRVLGS
+982 NIDRRAFGS

-996 VYSSEMRPYGEEFIN
+996 VYRSEMRPYGEEFIN
-1011 NKIYKSKEFDE
+1011 NKIYNSKEFDE
-1022 IADYEHLQNFWM
+1022 IANSEHIQSRWM
-1034 ILAAVEVMD
+1034 ILTAVEVMVQTD
-1043 QRGCREEVYE
+1043 RRDEVYE
-1053 TFICHILSKNKEY
+1053 AFMSHIASKNKDY
-1066 RSAFIESYM
+1066 RSDFIECYM
-1075 SHDPNKPYL
+1075 SHDPNKTYL
-1084 TLIAEKLLKEGFNAM
+1084 TSIAERLFNEGFNAL

-1104 GMVEDKDHRQ
+1104 GMVEDKDYSQ
-1114 LNRIFAMVHDGKFSS
+1114 LNRIFAMVHDSKFPST
-1129 IYINNYLRFAPCDNI
+1129 YINNYLRYVPCDNI
-1144 DDVFKVSNLLF
+1144 DDIFKVSNLLF
-1155 NNADVDKI
+1155 NNADVDKT

-1169 LFQHLWPMEQELVPY
+1169 LSQHLWPMEQEFVPY

-1197 ECDKFSLTKE
+1197 DNNKSFF
-1207 VVDKIGY
+1207 VRNIVDKIEY
-1214 ILRTFNRPDFAR
+1214 ILNTFNEPNFAKEVNTLIIKHCTSYQPDNFF
-1226 QVNNVVIKYFEIY
+1226 N
-1239 RYNNPFMD
+1239 D
-1247 LYLILF
+1247 LYSSLL
-1253 PKYQDNILSDVIK
+1253 PKYQDDILDDILR
-1266 ALASPLEKGM
+1266 ALTLPFEQSM
-1276 FYLNMHLELGSG
+1276 FYLKMRYELGSG
-1288 FGLGVGPL
+1288 FGYGAGPL
-1296 FQCDNN
+1296 FQCDNDK
-1302 RLKKAC
+1302 LKDAC
-1308 QEYPDVLPE
+1308 EKFPDILPE
-1317 RFATMCP
+1317 RFADMCP
-1324 VCNFREDGKPVKLSD
+1324 VCNLREDETQMEFSD
-1339 FFIWLLD
+1339 FFIWLLN
-1346 NYGDNERVLQSFSS
+1346 NYGNNEKVLQSLSS
-1360 NLNTYSY
+1360 NFGTYSY
-1367 AGPRSMKGYYMNR
+1367 TGVGSMKGYYMNR
-1380 QNLFKPLLEHENPKV
+1380 QNMFKPLFLHENPKV
-1395 ANWAKKMYE
+1395 VDWAKNMY
-1404 KEEQNVNYQ
+1404 KTEEQEVNYQ
-1413 QMMDDYIDMTQN
+1413 QMMDDYRDMTKW

>member
-1 MMLRILH
+1 MLRILH

-18 PAMDALLMYLNRS
+18 PAMASLLMYLKLS
-31 IDEIQKNGGIDLV
+31 MDEIQKDRGVDLV
-44 IFTGDLVDKGGYSFG
+44 IFTGDLIDKGGASFG
-59 DINVAFKK
+59 DINTAFKE
-67 FEEVVITPILEKLR
+67 FEEVVITPISEKLK

-95 TENNTIRS
+95 TENDIVKQYTKNGFLGENS
-103 IEKIGIIESYSLKE
+103 HDDYEKIISI
-117 KQQIIDLKN
+117 KN
-126 STDKLIMELLYS
+126 SPNNCAIVRT
-138 RTKTFK
+138 RTKAFK
-144 EFEKC
+144 DFERL
-149 YYSDILNNNYQYG
+149 YYAENLREAYQCG

-167 FRFEIRGCKIGITS
+167 FKFDIGGRKIGITS
-181 LNTVWLCGLDNDK
+181 LNSVWFCGLDDDK

-204 NSQVFLSDCNI
+204 NSQAFLSDCNI

-225 LLTEAESKHAKEAIA
+225 LLTEAERKHAKEAIA
-240 HCYDLNLSGHTHSLD
+240 RCYDLNLSGHTHSLD

-315 SLDLNFGDQGIWHY
+315 SLDLNFGDQGIWYH
-329 QYDKQNAK
+329 QYNKQNAK

-344 LKEKIEQEKIFLENI
+344 LKERIEQEKVFLENI

-384 QRNEKCIELLRNPE
+384 QRNETCIELLRNPE
-398 IKNLRILSISG
+398 IRNLRILSISG
-409 VGKTRIVGEAFRTM
+409 VGKTRIVGEAFRTT
-423 QNVFYCTDPDKNI
+423 QNVFYCTEPDKGI

-442 ILTHVDGGVIIIDNC
+442 ILTNVDGGVIIIDNC
-457 PIDEHYRITKFISRF
+457 PIDEYYRITKFICRF
-472 QKPFKI
+472 QKPFRI
-478 ISIYNVLTKD
+478 ISLYNVLTKN
-488 EVGKGTNVFFIDAE
+488 EEGKGTNVFFIDVE
-502 DNQEVVDAIIEKEN
+502 DNLGVVDAIIKKER
-516 ILNNEVV
+516 ILNEEVTSRI
-523 NKIREYSDGISLMA
+523 KEYSDGISLMA

-542 AYINIGQIQLP
+542 AYKNIGQVQLL

-655 LQKTPIETWGK
+655 LQKTPVETWGK

-681 TDQMKNRF
+681 TEQMKNRF
-689 MSLTSSEAQQLFDE
+689 MSLTSPEAQQLFDE
-703 LNRRP
+703 LNIRP

-781 KLLGIL
+781 KLLGML
-787 SLAENEQISNNATG
+787 SHAENEQISNNATG

-810 LSGTQANLD
+810 LSGTQANLG

-844 SAFRTRSYYHMLTQ
+844 SAFSTRSNYHMLTR
-858 TERKYDINQETSIC
+858 TERKYDIKQETSIC
-872 ISELRQYWSFCKET
+872 ISELRQYWNFCKDT
-886 LIKVSDDANS
+886 LIKVSNDANS
-896 SKIIYKL
+896 LKIIYEL
-903 IPNHVHDFIN
+903 IPNHVYDFIN

-920 FDLIDYFAPQYN
+920 FELIDYFAPQYN
-932 NDWDEVR
+932 NDWDEMR
-939 RSLSWVKKHNPR
+939 RSLSWVKKHNLKV
-951 AYERNKQHIDL
+951 YERNKQYIDL
-962 LIDQV
+962 IIDKV
-967 FAPKTFIKRV
+967 LAPKTFIKRV
-977 LVAME
+977 LAAME
-982 NIDRRVLGS
+982 NIDRRAFGS

-996 VYSSEMRPYGEEFIN
+996 VYRSEMRPYGEEFIN
-1011 NKIYKSKEFDE
+1011 NKIYNSKEFDE
-1022 IADYEHLQNFWM
+1022 IANSEHIQSRWM
-1034 ILAAVEVMD
+1034 ILSAVEVMVQTD
-1043 QRGCREEVYE
+1043 RRDEVYE
-1053 TFICHILSKNKEY
+1053 AFMSHIASKNKDY
-1066 RSAFIESYM
+1066 MSDFIECYM
-1075 SHDPNKPYL
+1075 SHDPNKTYL
-1084 TLIAEKLLKEGFNAM
+1084 TSIAERLFNDGFNAL

-1104 GMVEDKDHRQ
+1104 GMVEDKDYRQ
-1114 LNRIFAMVHDGKFSS
+1114 LNRIFAMVHDSKFPST
-1129 IYINNYLRFAPCDNI
+1129 YINNYLRYVPCDNI
-1144 DDVFKVSNLLF
+1144 DEIFRVSNLLF
-1155 NNADVDKI
+1155 NNADVDKT

-1169 LFQHLWPMEQELVPY
+1169 LSQHLWPMEQEFVPY

-1197 ECDKFSLTKE
+1197 DNNKSYF
-1207 VVDKIGY
+1207 VRNIVDKIEY
-1214 ILRTFNRPDFAR
+1214 ILNTFNEPNFAKEVNTLIIKHCTSYQPDNFF
-1226 QVNNVVIKYFEIY
+1226 N
-1239 RYNNPFMD
+1239 D
-1247 LYLILF
+1247 LYFSLL
-1253 PKYQDNILSDVIK
+1253 PKYQDDILDDIIR
-1266 ALASPLEKGM
+1266 ALTLPFEQSM
-1276 FYLNMHLELGSG
+1276 FYLKMRYELGSG
-1288 FGLGVGPL
+1288 FGYGAGPL
-1296 FQCDNN
+1296 FQCDNDK
-1302 RLKKAC
+1302 LKDAC
-1308 QEYPDVLPE
+1308 EKFPDILPE
-1317 RFATMCP
+1317 RFADMCP
-1324 VCNFREDGKPVKLSD
+1324 VCNFSEDETQMEFSD
-1339 FFIWLLD
+1339 FFIWLLN
-1346 NYGDNERVLQSFSS
+1346 NYGNNEEVLQSLSS
-1360 NLNTYSY
+1360 NFGTYSY
-1367 AGPRSMKGYYMNR
+1367 TGVGSMKGYYMNR
-1380 QNLFKPLLEHENPKV
+1380 QNMFKPLFLHENPKV
-1395 ANWAKKMYE
+1395 VDWAKNMY
-1404 KEEQNVNYQ
+1404 KTEEQEVNYQ
-1413 QMMDDYIDMTQN
+1413 QMMDDYRDMTKW

>member
-18 PAMDALLMYLNRS
+18 PAMETLLMYLNRS
-31 IDEIQKNGGIDLV
+31 MDEIQEDRGIDLV
-44 IFTGDLVDKGGYSFG
+44 IFTGDLIDKGGASFG
-59 DINVAFKK
+59 DINTAFKK
-67 FEEVVITPILEKLR
+67 FEEVVITPILEKLK

-95 TENNTIRS
+95 TENDIGKQYMKKGFLGENPHDDY
-103 IEKIGIIESYSLKE
+103 EKIISI
-117 KQQIIDLKN
+117 KN
-126 STDKLIMELLYS
+126 SPKNQDIVRV
-138 RTKTFK
+138 RTKAFK
-144 EFEKC
+144 DFERL
-149 YYSDILNNNYQYG
+149 YYTENLREAYQCG

-167 FRFEIRGCKIGITS
+167 FKFDIEGRKIGITS
-181 LNTVWLCGLDNDK
+181 LNSVWFCGLDDDK

-204 NSQVFLSDCNI
+204 NSQAFLSDCNI

-225 LLTEAESKHAKEAIA
+225 LLTEAERKHAKEAIA

-315 SLDLNFGDQGIWHY
+315 SLDLNFGDQGIWYH
-329 QYDKQNAK
+329 QYNKQNAK

-344 LKEKIEQEKIFLENI
+344 LKERIEQEKVFLENI

-384 QRNEKCIELLRNPE
+384 QRNETCIELLRNPE
-398 IKNLRILSISG
+398 IRNLRILSISG
-409 VGKTRIVGEAFRTM
+409 VGKTRIVGEAFRTT

-488 EVGKGTNVFFIDAE
+488 EEGKGTNVFFIDAE

-523 NKIREYSDGISLMA
+523 NRIREYSDGISLMA

-563 LDPSGQLDTNKR
+563 LDPSGQLNTNKR

-681 TDQMKNRF
+681 TEQMKNRF
-689 MSLTSSEAQQLFDE
+689 MSLTSPEAQQLFDE

-781 KLLGIL
+781 KLLGML
-787 SLAENEQISNNATG
+787 SHAENEQISNNATG

-810 LSGTQANLD
+810 LSGTQANLG

-844 SAFRTRSYYHMLTQ
+844 SAFSTRSNYHMLTR
-858 TERKYDINQETSIC
+858 TERKYDIKQETSIC
-872 ISELRQYWSFCKET
+872 ISELRQYWNFCKDT
-886 LIKVSDDANS
+886 LIKVSNDANS
-896 SKIIYKL
+896 LKIICEL
-903 IPNHVHDFIN
+903 IPNHVYDFTN

-920 FDLIDYFAPQYN
+920 FELIDFFAPQYN
-932 NDWDEVR
+932 NDWDEMR
-939 RSLSWVKKHNPR
+939 RSLSWVKKHNPKV
-951 AYERNKQHIDL
+951 YERNKQYIDL
-962 LIDQV
+962 LIDKV
-967 FAPKTFIKRV
+967 LAPKTFIKRV
-977 LVAME
+977 LAAME
-982 NIDRRVLGS
+982 NIDRRAFGS

-996 VYSSEMRPYGEEFIN
+996 VYRSEMRPYGEEFIN
-1011 NKIYKSKEFDE
+1011 NKIYNSKEFDE
-1022 IADYEHLQNFWM
+1022 IANSEHIQSRWM
-1034 ILAAVEVMD
+1034 ILTAVEVMVQTD
-1043 QRGCREEVYE
+1043 SRDEVYE
-1053 TFICHILSKNKEY
+1053 AFMSHIASKNKDY
-1066 RSAFIESYM
+1066 RSDFIECYM
-1075 SHDPNKPYL
+1075 SHDPNKTYL
-1084 TLIAEKLLKEGFNAM
+1084 TSIAERLFNDGFNAL

-1104 GMVEDKDHRQ
+1104 GMVEDKDYRQ
-1114 LNRIFAMVHDGKFSS
+1114 LNRIFAMVHDSKFPST
-1129 IYINNYLRFAPCDNI
+1129 YINNYLRYVPYDNI
-1144 DDVFKVSNLLF
+1144 DDIFRVSNLLF
-1155 NNADVDKI
+1155 NNADVDKT

-1169 LFQHLWPMEQELVPY
+1169 LSQHLWPMEQEFVPY

-1197 ECDKFSLTKE
+1197 DNNKLYF
-1207 VVDKIGY
+1207 VRNIVDKIEY
-1214 ILRTFNRPDFAR
+1214 ILNTFNEPNFAKEVNTLIIKHCTSYQPDNFF
-1226 QVNNVVIKYFEIY
+1226 N
-1239 RYNNPFMD
+1239 D
-1247 LYLILF
+1247 LYSSLL
-1253 PKYQDNILSDVIK
+1253 PKYQDDILDDILR
-1266 ALASPLEKGM
+1266 ALTLPFEQSM
-1276 FYLNMHLELGSG
+1276 FYLKMRYELGSG
-1288 FGLGVGPL
+1288 FGYGAGPL
-1296 FQCDNN
+1296 FQCDNDK
-1302 RLKKAC
+1302 LKDAC
-1308 QEYPDVLPE
+1308 EKFPDILPE
-1317 RFATMCP
+1317 RFADMCP
-1324 VCNFREDGKPVKLSD
+1324 VCNLREDETQMEFSD
-1339 FFIWLLD
+1339 FFIWLLN
-1346 NYGDNERVLQSFSS
+1346 NYGNNEKVLQSLSS
-1360 NLNTYSY
+1360 NFGTYSY
-1367 AGPRSMKGYYMNR
+1367 TGVGSMKGYYMNR
-1380 QNLFKPLLEHENPKV
+1380 QNMFKPLFLHENPKV
-1395 ANWAKKMYE
+1395 VDWAKNMY
-1404 KEEQNVNYQ
+1404 KTEEQEVNYQ
-1413 QMMDDYIDMTQN
+1413 QMMDDYRDMTKW

>member
-18 PAMDALLMYLNRS
+18 PAMDTLLMYLNRS
-31 IDEIQKNGGIDLV
+31 MDEIQKDRGIDLV
-44 IFTGDLVDKGGYSFG
+44 IFTGDLIDKGGASFG
-59 DINVAFKK
+59 DINTAFKK
-67 FEEVVITPILEKLR
+67 FEEVVITPILEKLK

-95 TENNTIRS
+95 TENDIGKQYMKKGFLGENPHDDY
-103 IEKIGIIESYSLKE
+103 EKIISI
-117 KQQIIDLKN
+117 KN
-126 STDKLIMELLYS
+126 SPINQDIVRV
-138 RTKTFK
+138 RTKAFK
-144 EFEKC
+144 DFERL
-149 YYSDILNNNYQYG
+149 YYTENLREAYQCG

-167 FRFEIRGCKIGITS
+167 FKFDIEGRMIGITS
-181 LNTVWLCGLDNDK
+181 LNSVWFCGLDDDK

-204 NSQVFLSDCNI
+204 NSQAFLSDCNI

-225 LLTEAESKHAKEAIA
+225 LLTEAERKHAKETIA

-300 EFYIRKYQQKQGMEF
+300 EFYIRKYQQKRGLEF
-315 SLDLNFGDQGIWHY
+315 SLDLNFGDQGIWYH
-329 QYDKQNAK
+329 QYNKQNAK

-344 LKEKIEQEKIFLENI
+344 LKERIEQEKVFLESI

-409 VGKTRIVGEAFRTM
+409 VGKTRIVGEAFRTT

-488 EVGKGTNVFFIDAE
+488 EEGKGTNVFFIDAE

-523 NKIREYSDGISLMA
+523 NRIREYSDGISLMA

-563 LDPSGQLDTNKR
+563 LDPSGQLNTNKR

-681 TDQMKNRF
+681 TEQMKNRF
-689 MSLTSSEAQQLFDE
+689 MSLTSPEAQQLFDE
-703 LNRRP
+703 LNRCP

-781 KLLGIL
+781 KLLGML
-787 SLAENEQISNNATG
+787 SHAENEQISNNATG

-810 LSGTQANLD
+810 LSGTQANLG

-844 SAFRTRSYYHMLTQ
+844 SAFSTRSNYHMLTR
-858 TERKYDINQETSIC
+858 TERKYDIKQETSIC
-872 ISELRQYWSFCKET
+872 MSELRQYWNFCKDT
-886 LIKVSDDANS
+886 LIKVSNDANS
-896 SKIIYKL
+896 LKIIYKL
-903 IPNHVHDFIN
+903 IPNHVYDFIN
-913 SGCEDIL
+913 SGCEDML
-920 FDLIDYFAPQYN
+920 FELIDYFAPQYN
-932 NDWDEVR
+932 NDWDEMR
-939 RSLSWVKKHNPR
+939 RSLSWVKKHNPKV
-951 AYERNKQHIDL
+951 YERNKQYIDL
-962 LIDQV
+962 LIDKV
-967 FAPKTFIKRV
+967 LAPKTFIKRV
-977 LVAME
+977 LAAME
-982 NIDRRVLGS
+982 NIDRRAFGS

-996 VYSSEMRPYGEEFIN
+996 VYRSEMRPYGEEFIN
-1011 NKIYKSKEFDE
+1011 NKIYNSKEFDE
-1022 IADYEHLQNFWM
+1022 IANSEHIQSFWM
-1034 ILAAVEVMD
+1034 ILTAVEVMD
-1043 QRGCREEVYE
+1043 QTDRRDEVYE
-1053 TFICHILSKNKEY
+1053 VFMRHIASKNKDY
-1066 RSAFIESYM
+1066 RSDFIECYM
-1075 SHDPNKPYL
+1075 SHDPNKTYL
-1084 TLIAEKLLKEGFNAM
+1084 TSIAGRLFNEGFNAL

-1104 GMVEDKDHRQ
+1104 GMVEDKDYRQ
-1114 LNRIFAMVHDGKFSS
+1114 LNRIFVMVHDSKFSS
-1129 IYINNYLRFAPCDNI
+1129 TYINNYLRYVPCNNI
-1144 DDVFKVSNLLF
+1144 DDIFRVSNLLF
-1155 NNADVDKI
+1155 NNADVDKT

-1169 LFQHLWPMEQELVPY
+1169 LSQHLWPMGQEFVPY

-1197 ECDKFSLTKE
+1197 DNNKSYFARNI
-1207 VVDKIGY
+1207 VDKIEY
-1214 ILRTFNRPDFAR
+1214 ILNTFNEPNFAKEVNTLIIKHCISYQPDNLF
-1226 QVNNVVIKYFEIY
+1226 N
-1239 RYNNPFMD
+1239 D
-1247 LYLILF
+1247 LYSSLL
-1253 PKYQDNILSDVIK
+1253 PKYQDVILDDIIR
-1266 ALASPLEKGM
+1266 ALTLPFEQSM
-1276 FYLNMHLELGSG
+1276 FYLKMRYELGSG
-1288 FGLGVGPL
+1288 FGYGAGPL
-1296 FQCDNN
+1296 FQCANDK
-1302 RLKKAC
+1302 LKDAC
-1308 QEYPDVLPE
+1308 EKFPDILPE
-1317 RFATMCP
+1317 RFADMCP
-1324 VCNFREDGKPVKLSD
+1324 VCNLREDETQMEFSD
-1339 FFIWLLD
+1339 FFIWLLN
-1346 NYGDNERVLQSFSS
+1346 NYGNNEKVLQSLSS
-1360 NLNTYSY
+1360 NFGTYSY
-1367 AGPRSMKGYYMNR
+1367 TGVGGMKGYYMNR
-1380 QNLFKPLLEHENPKV
+1380 QNMFKPLFLHENPKV
-1395 ANWAKKMYE
+1395 VDWAKNMYKAE
-1404 KEEQNVNYQ
+1404 GQEVNYQ
-1413 QMMDDYIDMTQN
+1413 QMMDDYRDMTKW

>member
-1 MMLRILH
+1 MLRILH
-8 LSDLHLVKEH
+8 LSDLHLVKER
-18 PAMDALLMYLNRS
+18 PAMDTLLMYLNRS
-31 IDEIQKNGGIDLV
+31 MDEIQEDRGIDLV
-44 IFTGDLVDKGGYSFG
+44 IFTGDLIDKGGASFG
-59 DINVAFKK
+59 DINTAFKK
-67 FEEVVITPILEKLR
+67 FEEVVITPILEKLK

-95 TENNTIRS
+95 TENDIGKQYMKKGFLGENPHDDY
-103 IEKIGIIESYSLKE
+103 EKIISI
-117 KQQIIDLKN
+117 KN
-126 STDKLIMELLYS
+126 SPKNQDIVRV
-138 RTKTFK
+138 RTKAFK
-144 EFEKC
+144 DFERL
-149 YYSDILNNNYQYG
+149 YYTENLREAYQCG

-167 FRFEIRGCKIGITS
+167 FKFNIEGRKIGITS
-181 LNTVWLCGLDNDK
+181 LNSVWFCGLDDDK

-204 NSQVFLSDCNI
+204 NSQAFLSDCNI
-215 KIVASHIGYD
+215 KIIASHIGYD
-225 LLTEAESKHAKEAIA
+225 LFTEAERKHAKEAIA

-315 SLDLNFGDQGIWHY
+315 SLDLNFGDQGIWYH
-329 QYDKQNAK
+329 QYNKQNAK

-344 LKEKIEQEKIFLENI
+344 LKERIEQEKVFLENI

-384 QRNEKCIELLRNPE
+384 QRNEKCIELLKNPE
-398 IKNLRILSISG
+398 IRNLRILSISG
-409 VGKTRIVGEAFRTM
+409 VGKTRIVGEAFRTT

-488 EVGKGTNVFFIDAE
+488 EEGKGTNVFFIDAE

-523 NKIREYSDGISLMA
+523 NRIREYSDGISLMA

-563 LDPSGQLDTNKR
+563 LDPSGQLNTNKR

-666 IIAEIEAAG
+666 IIAEIETAG

-681 TDQMKNRF
+681 TEQMKNRF
-689 MSLTSSEAQQLFDE
+689 MSLTSPEAQQLFDE

-781 KLLGIL
+781 KLLGML
-787 SLAENEQISNNATG
+787 SHAENEQISNNATG

-810 LSGTQANLD
+810 LSGTQANLG

-844 SAFRTRSYYHMLTQ
+844 SAFSTRSNYHMLTR
-858 TERKYDINQETSIC
+858 TERKYDIKQETSIC
-872 ISELRQYWSFCKET
+872 ISELRQYWNFCKDT
-886 LIKVSDDANS
+886 LIKVSNDANS
-896 SKIIYKL
+896 LKIIYKL
-903 IPNHVHDFIN
+903 IPNHVYDFIN

-920 FDLIDYFAPQYN
+920 FELIDYFAPQYN
-932 NDWDEVR
+932 NDWDEMR
-939 RSLSWVKKHNPR
+939 RSLSWVKKHHPKV
-951 AYERNKQHIDL
+951 YERNKQYIDL
-962 LIDQV
+962 LIDKV
-967 FAPKTFIKRV
+967 LAPKTFIKRV
-977 LVAME
+977 LAAME
-982 NIDRRVLGS
+982 NIDRRAFGS
-991 NQTFE
+991 NQAFE
-996 VYSSEMRPYGEEFIN
+996 VYRSEMRPYGEEFIN
-1011 NKIYKSKEFDE
+1011 NKIYNSKEFDE
-1022 IADYEHLQNFWM
+1022 IANSEHIQSRWM
-1034 ILAAVEVMD
+1034 ILTAVEVMVQTD
-1043 QRGCREEVYE
+1043 RRDEVYE
-1053 TFICHILSKNKEY
+1053 AFMSHIASKNKDY
-1066 RSAFIESYM
+1066 RSDFIECYM
-1075 SHDPNKPYL
+1075 SHDPNKTYL
-1084 TLIAEKLLKEGFNAM
+1084 TSIAERLFNEGFNAL

-1104 GMVEDKDHRQ
+1104 GMVEDKDYSQ
-1114 LNRIFAMVHDGKFSS
+1114 LNRIFAMVHDSKFPST
-1129 IYINNYLRFAPCDNI
+1129 YINNYLRYVPCDNI
-1144 DDVFKVSNLLF
+1144 DDIFKVSNLLF
-1155 NNADVDKI
+1155 NNADVDKT

-1169 LFQHLWPMEQELVPY
+1169 LSQHLWPMEQEFVPY

-1197 ECDKFSLTKE
+1197 DNNKSFF
-1207 VVDKIGY
+1207 VRNIVDKIEY
-1214 ILRTFNRPDFAR
+1214 ILNTFNEPNFAKEVNTLIIKHCTSYQPDNFF
-1226 QVNNVVIKYFEIY
+1226 N
-1239 RYNNPFMD
+1239 D
-1247 LYLILF
+1247 LYSSLL
-1253 PKYQDNILSDVIK
+1253 PKYQDDILDDILR
-1266 ALASPLEKGM
+1266 ALTLPFEQSM
-1276 FYLNMHLELGSG
+1276 FYLKMRYELGSG
-1288 FGLGVGPL
+1288 FGYGAGPL
-1296 FQCDNN
+1296 FQCDNDK
-1302 RLKKAC
+1302 LKDAC
-1308 QEYPDVLPE
+1308 EKFPDILPE
-1317 RFATMCP
+1317 RFADMCP
-1324 VCNFREDGKPVKLSD
+1324 VCNLREDETQMEFSD
-1339 FFIWLLD
+1339 FFIWLLN
-1346 NYGDNERVLQSFSS
+1346 NYGNNEKVLQSLSS
-1360 NLNTYSY
+1360 NFGTYSY
-1367 AGPRSMKGYYMNR
+1367 TGVGSMKGYYMNR
-1380 QNLFKPLLEHENPKV
+1380 QNMFKPLFLHENPKV
-1395 ANWAKKMYE
+1395 VDWAKNMY
-1404 KEEQNVNYQ
+1404 KTEEQEVNYQ
-1413 QMMDDYIDMTQN
+1413 QMMDDYRDMTKW